1 MKKFKWSILLFI
13 ILALV
18 LSTGVSY
25 LALNQN
31 VKKANEN
38 TTQKMTVALVNED
51 QGTVFEGNK
60 IAFGDQFVK
69 NVNKNTKQEWYVV
82 SRGVAESGLKNNN
95 YNMMIVIPND
105 FSRKAVAIDSELP
118 EKLTLNYKVNAT
130 GNKDL
135 KAEAENT
142 ASAIL
147 EDFNK
152 QIIDVYFASVIGKLQ
167 GAQDNIG
174 KIIEKGT
181 NQTTMYK
188 KDVHSPLA
196 NYTNQFKTVQD
207 YTGISVNSFKGFQ
220 DVLKGFGQALDEGN
234 KSNNTYLEGFNN
246 FQKIQTDNN
255 LLANNFTNQFNQ
267 YMSDM
272 NSGDVLKQLSALE
285 SANKIIANQFTLSE
299 KDPNILA
306 DASTIQKY
314 LTDVKKQVSEYDT
327 ELAGKLES
335 DIQETVIKK
344 LKQSMSND
352 GKQEIFIN
360 TLMKQPDVR
369 IKKQI
374 ENLIAKLPSLNME
387 EIGQSDLP
395 DTTKLQL
402 QNVIQFTKKYNKE
415 NNFYYD
421 PVNKISLGSAIKEVK
436 DKLYTEGI
444 TFSDT
449 AKVIKMESSQTLK
462 INIPEEFKLDGS
474 TEALHIDGVDRTSD
488 FLQSEAGEITIAPRN
503 EGDIKISLHVKLKD
517 PNINIDVFSPV
528 TWQWEL
534 SGTHKKETSSEKEEP
549 NKEDKGTQTE
559 NSKVENVVHKS
570 QYGIMP
576 LVHSAKNPIIK
587 KMENTTGKD
596 NGTGGSP
603 GGGTGTDNGTGGNPG
618 GGTGTDNGTGGN
630 PGGGTGTDNG
640 TGGNPGGG
648 TGTDNGTGG
657 NPGGGTG
664 TDNGTGGNP
673 GGGTGTDNG
682 TGGNPGGGTGTDN
695 GTGGNP
701 GGGTGTD
708 NGTGGNPGG
717 GTGTDNG
724 TGGNPGGGTGTDNGT
739 GGNPGGGT
747 GTDNGTGGNPGG
759 GTGTDNGTGGNPGG
773 ETGTDNGKVIEST
786 TNQVVHQ
793 KTEVLTKNI
802 SNVLIKEAVD
812 TVESY
817 QGLMSLYEMYY
828 GIDLRTKDVG
838 PKLEEGSLDAIATE
852 QSLYYVLNKQS
863 LIDLISNLVSASIT
877 SEVKQDMTGL
887 KQKID
892 SYQQLITS
900 ADQNSMLLAEK
911 LNETMQQATSMN
923 QNLGEY
929 VKGLAKWR
937 ESSLKLAEEQQ
948 VLTTNNAGEQTAV
961 LSLDSGI
968 KSLTMQTQSLVE
980 SSKHS
985 LATSD
990 DVYKTFDQINGQA
1003 KEIQDSGTTIVS
1015 KADSLLNDF
1024 TKKMEDDKAFSKN
1037 FTKILANSRIGDR
1050 QNEML
1055 YEFLSSP
1062 VQKQNDGV
1070 IVAGNAFTPY
1080 LIVLTCFIVAL
1091 FTAYAIANQEKKRTQ
1106 SDHFEERFS
1115 LIDMNVPT
1123 TVVAFGISIVEG
1135 ISIGVIS
1142 GRLLKFGQDQ
1152 SLLWIAF
1159 ITIIMMAFVLVSTY
1173 LLRQIKMVGM
1183 FILLVFLS
1191 MYLFLTEA
1199 VGSKVDQMSSV
1210 GKLRQF
1216 SPLQYIEGFLN
1227 DFISGKDTG
1236 KVIFI
1241 VLFVIAIIGLVSN
1254 LFVWHKKWEEKEV
1267 NDQTMEHSG

>member
-38 TTQKMTVALVNED
+38 TTPKMTVALVNED

-82 SRGVAESGLKNNN
+82 SRGVAENGLKNNN

-105 FSRKAVAIDSELP
+105 FSRKAVAIDSEIP

-142 ASAIL
+142 ASVIL

-152 QIIDVYFASVIGKLQ
+152 QIIDVYFASIIGKLQ

-174 KIIEKGT
+174 KIIEKG
-181 NQTTMYK
+181 NVQTTMYK
-188 KDVHSPLA
+188 KDIHSPLA

-207 YTGISVNSFKGFQ
+207 YTGVSVNSFKGFQ

-234 KSNNTYLEGFNN
+234 KSNSTYLDGFNN
-246 FQKIQTDNN
+246 FQKMQTDNN

-267 YMSDM
+267 YMNDM
-272 NSGDVLKQLSALE
+272 NTGDALKQLSALE
-285 SANKIIANQFTLSE
+285 SANKSISNQFTFSE
-299 KDPNILA
+299 KEPNILT
-306 DASTIQKY
+306 DAAAIQKY
-314 LTDVKKQVSEYDT
+314 LADVKKQVSEYDT

-360 TLMKQPDVR
+360 TLMKQPDAR

-395 DTTKLQL
+395 DATKLQL

-421 PVNKISLGSAIKEVK
+421 PVNKISLGNAIKEVK
-436 DKLYTEGI
+436 DRLYTEGI

-449 AKVIKMESSQTLK
+449 AKVIKMESPQILK
-462 INIPEEFKLDGS
+462 IKIPEEFKLDGS
-474 TEALHIDGVDRTSD
+474 TEALYIDDVDRTSD

-503 EGDIKISLHVKLKD
+503 EGDIKIDLHVKLKD

-528 TWQWEL
+528 MWQWEL
-534 SGTHKKETSSEKEEP
+534 SGTHTKETSPEKEKP

-596 NGTGGSP
+596 NGTGG
-603 GGGTGTDNGTGGNPG
+603 NPG
-618 GGTGTDNGTGGN
+618 GGTGK
-630 PGGGTGTDNG
+630 
-640 TGGNPGGG
+640 
-648 TGTDNGTGG
+648 
-657 NPGGGTG
+657 
-664 TDNGTGGNP
+664 
-673 GGGTGTDNG
+673 
-682 TGGNPGGGTGTDN
+682 
-695 GTGGNP
+695 
-701 GGGTGTD
+701 
-708 NGTGGNPGG
+708 
-717 GTGTDNG
+717 DNG

-773 ETGTDNGKVIEST
+773 ETGTDNGKVTEST

-793 KTEVLTKNI
+793 KAEVLTKNI
-802 SNVLIKEAVD
+802 SSVLIKEAVD

-838 PKLEEGSLDAIATE
+838 PKLEEGSLDAIATD

-863 LIDLISNLVSASIT
+863 LIDLISNLVSSSIT
-877 SEVKQDMTGL
+877 TEIKQDMSGL
-887 KQKID
+887 KQKIN
-892 SYQQLITS
+892 SYQQSITS

-911 LNETMQQATSMN
+911 LNGTTQQATSMN
-923 QNLGEY
+923 ENLGEY

-937 ESSLKLAEEQQ
+937 ENSLKLVEEQQ
-948 VLTTNNAGEQTAV
+948 VLTTNHAGEQTAI

-968 KSLTMQTQSLVE
+968 KSLMMQSQSLVE

-1015 KADSLLNDF
+1015 KADLLLNDF
-1024 TKKMEDDKAFSKN
+1024 TKKMEDDKSFSKN

-1055 YEFLSSP
+1055 YDFLASP

-1091 FTAYAIANQEKKRTQ
+1091 FTAYAIANQEKKRMQ
-1106 SDHFEERFS
+1106 SDHFEEKFS

-1135 ISIGVIS
+1135 ISIGIIS

-1159 ITIIMMAFVLVSTY
+1159 ITFIMMAFVLVSTY

-1210 GKLRQF
+1210 GKIRQF
-1216 SPLQYIEGFLN
+1216 SPLQYIESFLN

-1236 KVIFI
+1236 KVIFV

>member
-38 TTQKMTVALVNED
+38 TTPKMTVALVNED

-82 SRGVAESGLKNNN
+82 SRGVAENGLKNNN

-105 FSRKAVAIDSELP
+105 FSRKAVAIDSEIP

-142 ASAIL
+142 ASVIL

-152 QIIDVYFASVIGKLQ
+152 QIIDVYFASIIGKLQ

-174 KIIEKGT
+174 KIIEKG
-181 NQTTMYK
+181 NVQTTMYK
-188 KDVHSPLA
+188 KDIHSPLA

-207 YTGISVNSFKGFQ
+207 YTGVSVNSFKGFQ

-234 KSNNTYLEGFNN
+234 KSNSTYLDGFNN
-246 FQKIQTDNN
+246 FQKMQTDNN

-267 YMSDM
+267 YMNDM
-272 NSGDVLKQLSALE
+272 NTGDALKQLSALE
-285 SANKIIANQFTLSE
+285 SANKSISNQFTFSE
-299 KDPNILA
+299 KEPNILT
-306 DASTIQKY
+306 DAAAIQKY
-314 LTDVKKQVSEYDT
+314 LADVKKQVSEYDT

-360 TLMKQPDVR
+360 TLMKQPDAR

-395 DTTKLQL
+395 DATKLQL

-421 PVNKISLGSAIKEVK
+421 PVNKISLGNAIKEVK
-436 DKLYTEGI
+436 DRLYTEGI

-449 AKVIKMESSQTLK
+449 AKVIKMESPQILK
-462 INIPEEFKLDGS
+462 IKIPEEFKLDGS
-474 TEALHIDGVDRTSD
+474 TEALYIDDVDRTSD

-503 EGDIKISLHVKLKD
+503 EGDIKIDLHVKLKD

-528 TWQWEL
+528 MWQWEL
-534 SGTHKKETSSEKEEP
+534 SGTHTKETSPEKEKP

-596 NGTGGSP
+596 NGTGG
-603 GGGTGTDNGTGGNPG
+603 NPG
-618 GGTGTDNGTGGN
+618 GGTGK
-630 PGGGTGTDNG
+630 
-640 TGGNPGGG
+640 
-648 TGTDNGTGG
+648 
-657 NPGGGTG
+657 
-664 TDNGTGGNP
+664 
-673 GGGTGTDNG
+673 
-682 TGGNPGGGTGTDN
+682 
-695 GTGGNP
+695 
-701 GGGTGTD
+701 
-708 NGTGGNPGG
+708 
-717 GTGTDNG
+717 
-724 TGGNPGGGTGTDNGT
+724 DNGT

-773 ETGTDNGKVIEST
+773 ETGTDNGKVTEST

-793 KTEVLTKNI
+793 KAEVLTKNI
-802 SNVLIKEAVD
+802 SSVLIKEAVD

-838 PKLEEGSLDAIATE
+838 PKLEEGSLDAIATD

-863 LIDLISNLVSASIT
+863 LIDLISNLVSSSIT
-877 SEVKQDMTGL
+877 TEIKQDMSGL
-887 KQKID
+887 KQKIN
-892 SYQQLITS
+892 SYQQSITS

-911 LNETMQQATSMN
+911 LNGTTQQATSMN
-923 QNLGEY
+923 ENLGEY

-937 ESSLKLAEEQQ
+937 ENSLKLVEEQQ
-948 VLTTNNAGEQTAV
+948 VLTTNHAGEQTAI

-968 KSLTMQTQSLVE
+968 KSLMMQSQSLVE

-1015 KADSLLNDF
+1015 KADLLLNDF
-1024 TKKMEDDKAFSKN
+1024 TKKMEDDKSFSKN

-1055 YEFLSSP
+1055 YDFLASP

-1091 FTAYAIANQEKKRTQ
+1091 FTAYAIANQEKKRMQ
-1106 SDHFEERFS
+1106 SDHFEEKFS

-1135 ISIGVIS
+1135 ISIGIIS

-1159 ITIIMMAFVLVSTY
+1159 ITFIMMAFVLVSTY

-1210 GKLRQF
+1210 GKIRQF
-1216 SPLQYIEGFLN
+1216 SPLQYIESFLN

-1236 KVIFI
+1236 KVIFV

>member
-38 TTQKMTVALVNED
+38 TTPKMTVALVNED

-82 SRGVAESGLKNNN
+82 SRGVAENGLKNNN

-105 FSRKAVAIDSELP
+105 FSRKAVAIDSEIP

-142 ASAIL
+142 ASVIL

-152 QIIDVYFASVIGKLQ
+152 QIIDVYFASIIGKLQ

-174 KIIEKGT
+174 KIIEKG
-181 NQTTMYK
+181 NVQTTMYK
-188 KDVHSPLA
+188 KDIHSPLA

-207 YTGISVNSFKGFQ
+207 YTGVSVNSFKGFQ

-234 KSNNTYLEGFNN
+234 KSNSTYLDGFNN
-246 FQKIQTDNN
+246 FQKMQTDNN

-267 YMSDM
+267 YMNDM
-272 NSGDVLKQLSALE
+272 NTGDALKQLSALE
-285 SANKIIANQFTLSE
+285 SANKSISNQFTFSE
-299 KDPNILA
+299 KEPNILT
-306 DASTIQKY
+306 DASAVQKY
-314 LTDVKKQVSEYDT
+314 LADVKKQVSEYDT

-360 TLMKQPDVR
+360 TLMKQPDAR

-395 DTTKLQL
+395 DATKLQL

-421 PVNKISLGSAIKEVK
+421 PVNKISLGNAIKEVK
-436 DKLYTEGI
+436 DRLYTERI

-449 AKVIKMESSQTLK
+449 AKVIKMESPQILK
-462 INIPEEFKLDGS
+462 IKIPEEFKLDGS
-474 TEALHIDGVDRTSD
+474 TEALYIDDVDRTSD

-503 EGDIKISLHVKLKD
+503 EGDIKIDLHVKLKD

-528 TWQWEL
+528 MWQWEL
-534 SGTHKKETSSEKEEP
+534 SGTHTKETSPEKEEPNKEEP

-576 LVHSAKNPIIK
+576 LVHNAKKPIIK
-587 KMENTTGKD
+587 KMENTTG
-596 NGTGGSP
+596 NNEGSQ

-664 TDNGTGGNP
+664 TDNG
-673 GGGTGTDNG
+673 
-682 TGGNPGGGTGTDN
+682 
-695 GTGGNP
+695 
-701 GGGTGTD
+701 
-708 NGTGGNPGG
+708 
-717 GTGTDNG
+717 
-724 TGGNPGGGTGTDNGT
+724 
-739 GGNPGGGT
+739 
-747 GTDNGTGGNPGG
+747 
-759 GTGTDNGTGGNPGG
+759 
-773 ETGTDNGKVIEST
+773 KVIEST
-786 TNQVVHQ
+786 TNQVIHQ
-793 KTEVLTKNI
+793 KTEKIPDIT
-802 SNVLIKEAVD
+802 SSVLIKEAVD

-838 PKLEEGSLDAIATE
+838 PKLEEGSLDAIATD

-863 LIDLISNLVSASIT
+863 LIDLISNLVSSSIT
-877 SEVKQDMTGL
+877 TEIKQDMSGL
-887 KQKID
+887 KQKIN
-892 SYQQLITS
+892 SYQQSITS

-911 LNETMQQATSMN
+911 LNGTTQQATSMN
-923 QNLGEY
+923 ENLGEY

-937 ESSLKLAEEQQ
+937 ENSLKLVEEQQ
-948 VLTTNNAGEQTAV
+948 VVTTNHAGEQTAV

-968 KSLTMQTQSLVE
+968 KSLMMQSQSLVE

-1015 KADSLLNDF
+1015 KADLLLNDF
-1024 TKKMEDDKAFSKN
+1024 TKKMEDDKSFSKN

-1055 YEFLSSP
+1055 YDFLASP

-1091 FTAYAIANQEKKRTQ
+1091 FTAYAIANQEKKRMQ
-1106 SDHFEERFS
+1106 SDHFEEKFS

-1135 ISIGVIS
+1135 ISIGIIS

-1159 ITIIMMAFVLVSTY
+1159 ITFIMMAFVLVSTY

-1199 VGSKVDQMSSV
+1199 VGSKVDQMSSF
-1210 GKLRQF
+1210 GKIRQF
-1216 SPLQYIEGFLN
+1216 SPLQYIESFLN

-1236 KVIFI
+1236 KVIFV

>member
-576 LVHSAKNPIIK
+576 LVHNAKTPIIK

-603 GGGTGTDNGTGGNPG
+603 GGGTGTEDETGGE
-618 GGTGTDNGTGGN
+618 TGG
-630 PGGGTGTDNG
+630 
-640 TGGNPGGG
+640 
-648 TGTDNGTGG
+648 
-657 NPGGGTG
+657 
-664 TDNGTGGNP
+664 
-673 GGGTGTDNG
+673 
-682 TGGNPGGGTGTDN
+682 
-695 GTGGNP
+695 
-701 GGGTGTD
+701 
-708 NGTGGNPGG
+708 
-717 GTGTDNG
+717 
-724 TGGNPGGGTGTDNGT
+724 
-739 GGNPGGGT
+739 
-747 GTDNGTGGNPGG
+747 DNGTGGNPGG

-877 SEVKQDMTGL
+877 SEIKQDMTGL

-1091 FTAYAIANQEKKRTQ
+1091 FTAYAIANQEKKRAQ

-1123 TVVAFGISIVEG
+1123 TVVVFGISIVEG

-1142 GRLLKFGQDQ
+1142 GRLLKFSQDQ

>member
-38 TTQKMTVALVNED
+38 STPKMTVALVNED

-82 SRGVAESGLKNNN
+82 SRGVAENGLKNNN

-142 ASAIL
+142 ASTIL

-152 QIIDVYFASVIGKLQ
+152 QIIDVYFASIVGKLQ

-174 KIIEKGT
+174 KIIEKG
-181 NQTTMYK
+181 NVQTTMYK

-207 YTGISVNSFKGFQ
+207 YTGVSVTSFKGFQ
-220 DVLKGFGQALDEGN
+220 DVLKGFGLALDEGN
-234 KSNNTYLEGFNN
+234 KSNNTYLDGFNN
-246 FQKIQTDNN
+246 FQKMQTDNN

-272 NSGDVLKQLSALE
+272 NTGDVLKQLSALE
-285 SANKIIANQFTLSE
+285 SANKVITNQFTLSE
-299 KDPNILA
+299 KEPNILA
-306 DASTIQKY
+306 DASAIQKY

-335 DIQETVIKK
+335 DIQGTIIKK

-374 ENLIAKLPSLNME
+374 ESLIAKLPSLNME
-387 EIGQSDLP
+387 EIVQSELP
-395 DTTKLQL
+395 DATKLQL
-402 QNVIQFTKKYNKE
+402 QNVIQFTNKYNKE

-421 PVNKISLGSAIKEVK
+421 PVNKISLGNAIKEVK
-436 DKLYTEGI
+436 DRLYKEGI

-449 AKVIKMESSQTLK
+449 ANVIKMESSQTLK
-462 INIPEEFKLDGS
+462 INIPEEFELYGN
-474 TEALHIDGVDRTSD
+474 TEALHIDDVDRTSD
-488 FLQSEAGEITIAPRN
+488 FLQSEAGEITIPPRN
-503 EGDIKISLHVKLKD
+503 EGDIKINLHVKLKNT
-517 PNINIDVFSPV
+517 NINIDVFSPV
-528 TWQWEL
+528 MWDWKL
-534 SGTHKKETSSEKEEP
+534 SGNHKKETSSEKEEP

-576 LVHSAKNPIIK
+576 LVHNAKKPIIK
-587 KMENTTGKD
+587 KMENTTG
-596 NGTGGSP
+596 NNGGSQE
-603 GGGTGTDNGTGGNPG
+603 GGSGIGNGENQEGGTGTGNGGSPNPGTGNGGNPNP
-618 GGTGTDNGTGGN
+618 GTGNGGN
-630 PGGGTGTDNG
+630 PNPGTGN
-640 TGGNPGGG
+640 GGNPNPG
-648 TGTDNGTGG
+648 TGNGG
-657 NPGGGTG
+657 NPDPGTG
-664 TDNGTGGNP
+664 NGGNP
-673 GGGTGTDNG
+673 DPGTGN
-682 TGGNPGGGTGTDN
+682 GGNPDPGTGN
-695 GTGGNP
+695 GGNP
-701 GGGTGTD
+701 NPGTGNEGNPD
-708 NGTGGNPGG
+708 PGTGNGGNPDP
-717 GTGTDNG
+717 GTGN
-724 TGGNPGGGTGTDNGT
+724 GGNPDPGTGN
-739 GGNPGGGT
+739 GGNQ
-747 GTDNGTGGNPGG
+747 NQGGNS
-759 GTGTDNGTGGNPGG
+759 TT
-773 ETGTDNGKVIEST
+773 IEST

-793 KTEVLTKNI
+793 KSEELTKNI
-802 SNVLIKEAVD
+802 SSVLIKEAVD

-817 QGLMSLYEMYY
+817 QGLISLYEMYY

-863 LIDLISNLVSASIT
+863 LIDLISNLVSSSIT
-877 SEVKQDMTGL
+877 TEVKQDMTGL

-892 SYQQLITS
+892 SYQQFITS

-911 LNETMQQATSMN
+911 LNVTTQQATSMN
-923 QNLGEY
+923 ENLGEY
-929 VKGLAKWR
+929 LKGLAKWR
-937 ESSLKLAEEQQ
+937 ESSLKLVEEQQ
-948 VLTTNNAGEQTAV
+948 VLTTNNTGEQTAV

-968 KSLTMQTQSLVE
+968 KSLMMQSQSLVE

-985 LATSD
+985 LTTSD

-1024 TKKMEDDKAFSKN
+1024 TKKMDDDKSFSKN

-1055 YEFLSSP
+1055 YQFLSSP

-1106 SDHFEERFS
+1106 SDHFEEKFS

-1135 ISIGVIS
+1135 ISIGIIS
-1142 GRLLKFGQDQ
+1142 GRLLQFGQDQ

>member
-38 TTQKMTVALVNED
+38 TTPKMTVALVNED

-82 SRGVAESGLKNNN
+82 SRGVAENGLKNNN

-105 FSRKAVAIDSELP
+105 FSRKAVAIDSEIP

-142 ASAIL
+142 ASVIL

-152 QIIDVYFASVIGKLQ
+152 QIIDVYFASIIGKLQ

-174 KIIEKGT
+174 KIIEKG
-181 NQTTMYK
+181 NVQTTMYK
-188 KDVHSPLA
+188 KDIHSPLA

-207 YTGISVNSFKGFQ
+207 YTGVSVNSFKGFQ

-234 KSNNTYLEGFNN
+234 KSNSTYLDGFNN
-246 FQKIQTDNN
+246 FQKMQTDNN

-267 YMSDM
+267 YMNDM
-272 NSGDVLKQLSALE
+272 NTGDALKQLSALE
-285 SANKIIANQFTLSE
+285 SANKIISNQFTFSE
-299 KDPNILA
+299 KEPNILT
-306 DASTIQKY
+306 DAAAIQKY
-314 LTDVKKQVSEYDT
+314 LADVKKQVSEYDT

-360 TLMKQPDVR
+360 TLMKQPDAR

-402 QNVIQFTKKYNKE
+402 QNVIQFTQKYNKE

-421 PVNKISLGSAIKEVK
+421 PVNKISLGNAIKEVK
-436 DKLYTEGI
+436 DRLYTEGI

-449 AKVIKMESSQTLK
+449 AKVIKMESPQILK
-462 INIPEEFKLDGS
+462 IKIPEEFKLDGS
-474 TEALHIDGVDRTSD
+474 TGFLHIDDVDRTSD

-503 EGDIKISLHVKLKD
+503 EGDIKISLDVKLKD

-534 SGTHKKETSSEKEEP
+534 SGTHKKETSPEKEEP

-596 NGTGGSP
+596 NGTGG
-603 GGGTGTDNGTGGNPG
+603 NPG

-630 PGGGTGTDNG
+630 PGGGTGKDNG
-640 TGGNPGGG
+640 TGGNS
-648 TGTDNGTGG
+648 
-657 NPGGGTG
+657 
-664 TDNGTGGNP
+664 
-673 GGGTGTDNG
+673 
-682 TGGNPGGGTGTDN
+682 
-695 GTGGNP
+695 
-701 GGGTGTD
+701 
-708 NGTGGNPGG
+708 
-717 GTGTDNG
+717 
-724 TGGNPGGGTGTDNGT
+724 GGGTGTDNGT

-773 ETGTDNGKVIEST
+773 ETGTDNGTGGNPGGETGTDNGKVTEST

-793 KTEVLTKNI
+793 KAEVLTKNI
-802 SNVLIKEAVD
+802 SSVLIKEAVD

-838 PKLEEGSLDAIATE
+838 PKLEEGSLDAIATD

-863 LIDLISNLVSASIT
+863 LIDLISNLVSSSIT
-877 SEVKQDMTGL
+877 TEIKQDMSGL
-887 KQKID
+887 KQKIN
-892 SYQQLITS
+892 SYQQSITS

-911 LNETMQQATSMN
+911 LNGTTQQATSMN
-923 QNLGEY
+923 ENLGEY

-937 ESSLKLAEEQQ
+937 ENSLKLVEEQQ
-948 VLTTNNAGEQTAV
+948 VLTTNHAGEQTAI

-968 KSLTMQTQSLVE
+968 KSLMMQSQSLVE

-1015 KADSLLNDF
+1015 KADLLLNDF
-1024 TKKMEDDKAFSKN
+1024 TKKMEDDKSFSKN

-1055 YEFLSSP
+1055 YDFLASP

-1091 FTAYAIANQEKKRTQ
+1091 FTAYAIANQEKKRMQ
-1106 SDHFEERFS
+1106 SDHFEEKFS

-1135 ISIGVIS
+1135 ISIGIIS

-1159 ITIIMMAFVLVSTY
+1159 ITFIMMAFVLVSTY

-1210 GKLRQF
+1210 GKIRQF
-1216 SPLQYIEGFLN
+1216 SPLQYIENFLN

-1236 KVIFI
+1236 KVIFV

>member
-1 MKKFKWSILLFI
+1 MFI

-38 TTQKMTVALVNED
+38 TTPKMTVALVNED

-82 SRGVAESGLKNNN
+82 SRGVAENGLKNNN

-105 FSRKAVAIDSELP
+105 FSRKAVAIDSEIP

-142 ASAIL
+142 ASVIL

-152 QIIDVYFASVIGKLQ
+152 QIIDVYFASIIGKLQ

-174 KIIEKGT
+174 KIIEKG
-181 NQTTMYK
+181 NVQTTMYK
-188 KDVHSPLA
+188 KDIHSPLA

-207 YTGISVNSFKGFQ
+207 YTGVSVNSFKGFQ

-234 KSNNTYLEGFNN
+234 KSNSTYLDGFNN
-246 FQKIQTDNN
+246 FQKMQTDNN

-267 YMSDM
+267 YMNDM
-272 NSGDVLKQLSALE
+272 NTGDALKQLSALE
-285 SANKIIANQFTLSE
+285 SANKIISNQFTFSE
-299 KDPNILA
+299 KEPNILT
-306 DASTIQKY
+306 DAAAIQKY
-314 LTDVKKQVSEYDT
+314 LADVKKQVSEYDT

-360 TLMKQPDVR
+360 TLMKQPDAR

-395 DTTKLQL
+395 DATKLQL

-421 PVNKISLGSAIKEVK
+421 PVNKISLGNAIKEVK
-436 DKLYTEGI
+436 DRLYTERI

-449 AKVIKMESSQTLK
+449 AKVIKMESPQILK
-462 INIPEEFKLDGS
+462 ISIPEEFKLDGS
-474 TEALHIDGVDRTSD
+474 TEALYIDDVDRTSD

-503 EGDIKISLHVKLKD
+503 EGDIKIRLHVKLKD

-534 SGTHKKETSSEKEEP
+534 SGTHKKETSPEKEEP

-576 LVHSAKNPIIK
+576 LVHNAKTPIIK
-587 KMENTTGKD
+587 KMENTTG
-596 NGTGGSP
+596 NNEGSQ
-603 GGGTGTDNGTGGNPG
+603 GGGTGK
-618 GGTGTDNGTGGN
+618 
-630 PGGGTGTDNG
+630 
-640 TGGNPGGG
+640 
-648 TGTDNGTGG
+648 
-657 NPGGGTG
+657 
-664 TDNGTGGNP
+664 
-673 GGGTGTDNG
+673 
-682 TGGNPGGGTGTDN
+682 
-695 GTGGNP
+695 
-701 GGGTGTD
+701 D

-773 ETGTDNGKVIEST
+773 ETGIDNGKVIEST
-786 TNQVVHQ
+786 TNQVIHQ
-793 KTEVLTKNI
+793 KTEKITDI
-802 SNVLIKEAVD
+802 TSSVLIKEAVD

-838 PKLEEGSLDAIATE
+838 PKLEEGSLDAIATD

-863 LIDLISNLVSASIT
+863 LIDLISNLVSSSIT
-877 SEVKQDMTGL
+877 TEIKQDMSGL
-887 KQKID
+887 KQKIN
-892 SYQQLITS
+892 SYQQSITS

-911 LNETMQQATSMN
+911 LNGTTQQATSMN
-923 QNLGEY
+923 ENLGEY

-937 ESSLKLAEEQQ
+937 ENSLKLVEEQQ
-948 VLTTNNAGEQTAV
+948 VLTTNHAGEQTAV

-968 KSLTMQTQSLVE
+968 KSLMMQSQSLVE

-1015 KADSLLNDF
+1015 KADLLLNDF
-1024 TKKMEDDKAFSKN
+1024 TKKMEDDKSFSKN

-1055 YEFLSSP
+1055 YDFLASP

-1091 FTAYAIANQEKKRTQ
+1091 FTAYAIANQEKKRMQ
-1106 SDHFEERFS
+1106 SDHFEEKFS

-1135 ISIGVIS
+1135 ISIGIIS

-1159 ITIIMMAFVLVSTY
+1159 ITFIMMAFVLVSTY

-1210 GKLRQF
+1210 GKIRQF
-1216 SPLQYIEGFLN
+1216 SPLQYIESFLN

-1236 KVIFI
+1236 KVIFV

>member
-38 TTQKMTVALVNED
+38 TTPKMTVALVNED

-82 SRGVAESGLKNNN
+82 SRGVAENGLKNNN

-105 FSRKAVAIDSELP
+105 FSRKAVAIDSEIP

-142 ASAIL
+142 ASVIL

-152 QIIDVYFASVIGKLQ
+152 QIIDVYFASIIGKLQ

-174 KIIEKGT
+174 KIIEKG
-181 NQTTMYK
+181 NVQTTMYK
-188 KDVHSPLA
+188 KDIHSPLA

-207 YTGISVNSFKGFQ
+207 YTGVSVNSFKGFQ

-234 KSNNTYLEGFNN
+234 KSNSTYLDGFNN
-246 FQKIQTDNN
+246 FQKMQTDNN
-255 LLANNFTNQFNQ
+255 LLANNFINQFNQ
-267 YMSDM
+267 YMNDM
-272 NSGDVLKQLSALE
+272 NTGDALKQLSALE
-285 SANKIIANQFTLSE
+285 SANKIISNQFTFSE
-299 KDPNILA
+299 KEPNILT
-306 DASTIQKY
+306 DAAAIQKY
-314 LTDVKKQVSEYDT
+314 LADVKKQVSEYDT

-360 TLMKQPDVR
+360 TLMKQPDAR

-395 DTTKLQL
+395 DATKLQL

-421 PVNKISLGSAIKEVK
+421 PVNKISLGNAIKEVK
-436 DKLYTEGI
+436 DRLYTEGI

-449 AKVIKMESSQTLK
+449 AKVIKMESPQILK
-462 INIPEEFKLDGS
+462 IKIPEEFKLDGS
-474 TEALHIDGVDRTSD
+474 TEALYIDDVDRTSD

-503 EGDIKISLHVKLKD
+503 EGDIKIDLHVKLKD

-528 TWQWEL
+528 MWQWEL
-534 SGTHKKETSSEKEEP
+534 SGTHKKETSPEKEKP

-596 NGTGGSP
+596 NGTGG
-603 GGGTGTDNGTGGNPG
+603 
-618 GGTGTDNGTGGN
+618 
-630 PGGGTGTDNG
+630 
-640 TGGNPGGG
+640 
-648 TGTDNGTGG
+648 
-657 NPGGGTG
+657 
-664 TDNGTGGNP
+664 
-673 GGGTGTDNG
+673 
-682 TGGNPGGGTGTDN
+682 
-695 GTGGNP
+695 
-701 GGGTGTD
+701 
-708 NGTGGNPGG
+708 
-717 GTGTDNG
+717 
-724 TGGNPGGGTGTDNGT
+724 
-739 GGNPGGGT
+739 
-747 GTDNGTGGNPGG
+747 NPGG

-773 ETGTDNGKVIEST
+773 ETGTDNGKVTEST

-793 KTEVLTKNI
+793 KAEVLTKNI
-802 SNVLIKEAVD
+802 SSVLIKEAVD

-838 PKLEEGSLDAIATE
+838 PKLEEGSLDAIATD

-863 LIDLISNLVSASIT
+863 LIDLISNLVSSSIT
-877 SEVKQDMTGL
+877 TEIKQDMSGL
-887 KQKID
+887 KQKIN
-892 SYQQLITS
+892 SYQQSITS

-911 LNETMQQATSMN
+911 LNGTTQQATSMN
-923 QNLGEY
+923 ENLGEY
-929 VKGLAKWR
+929 LKGLAKWR
-937 ESSLKLAEEQQ
+937 ENSLKLVEEQQ
-948 VLTTNNAGEQTAV
+948 VLTTNHAGEQTAI

-968 KSLTMQTQSLVE
+968 KSLMMQSQSLVE

-1015 KADSLLNDF
+1015 KADLLLNDF
-1024 TKKMEDDKAFSKN
+1024 TKKMEDDKSFSKN

-1055 YEFLSSP
+1055 YDFLASP

-1070 IVAGNAFTPY
+1070 IAAGNAFTPY

-1091 FTAYAIANQEKKRTQ
+1091 FTAYAIANQEKKRMQ
-1106 SDHFEERFS
+1106 SDHFEEKFS

-1135 ISIGVIS
+1135 ISIGIIS

-1159 ITIIMMAFVLVSTY
+1159 ITFIMMAFVLVSTY

-1210 GKLRQF
+1210 GKIRQF
-1216 SPLQYIEGFLN
+1216 SPLQYIESFLN

-1236 KVIFI
+1236 KVIFV

>member
-38 TTQKMTVALVNED
+38 TTPKMTVALVNED

-82 SRGVAESGLKNNN
+82 SRGVAENGLKNNN

-105 FSRKAVAIDSELP
+105 FSRKAVAIDSEIP

-142 ASAIL
+142 ASVIL

-152 QIIDVYFASVIGKLQ
+152 QIIDVYFASIIGKLQ

-174 KIIEKGT
+174 KIIEKG
-181 NQTTMYK
+181 NVQTTMYK
-188 KDVHSPLA
+188 KDIHSPLA

-207 YTGISVNSFKGFQ
+207 YTGVSVNSFKGFQ

-234 KSNNTYLEGFNN
+234 KSNSTYLDGFNN
-246 FQKIQTDNN
+246 FQKMQTDNN

-267 YMSDM
+267 YMNDM
-272 NSGDVLKQLSALE
+272 NTGDALKQLSALE
-285 SANKIIANQFTLSE
+285 SANKIISNQFTFSE
-299 KDPNILA
+299 KEPNILT
-306 DASTIQKY
+306 DAAAIQKY
-314 LTDVKKQVSEYDT
+314 LADVKKQVSEYDT

-360 TLMKQPDVR
+360 TLMKQPDAR

-395 DTTKLQL
+395 DATKLQL

-421 PVNKISLGSAIKEVK
+421 PVNKISLGNAIKEVK
-436 DKLYTEGI
+436 DRLYTEGI

-449 AKVIKMESSQTLK
+449 AKVIKMESPQILK
-462 INIPEEFKLDGS
+462 IKIPEEFKLDGS
-474 TEALHIDGVDRTSD
+474 TGFLHIDGEDRTSD

-503 EGDIKISLHVKLKD
+503 EGDIKIDLHVKLKD

-528 TWQWEL
+528 MWQWEL
-534 SGTHKKETSSEKEEP
+534 SGTHKKETSPEKEKP

-596 NGTGGSP
+596 NGTGG
-603 GGGTGTDNGTGGNPG
+603 
-618 GGTGTDNGTGGN
+618 
-630 PGGGTGTDNG
+630 
-640 TGGNPGGG
+640 
-648 TGTDNGTGG
+648 
-657 NPGGGTG
+657 
-664 TDNGTGGNP
+664 
-673 GGGTGTDNG
+673 
-682 TGGNPGGGTGTDN
+682 
-695 GTGGNP
+695 
-701 GGGTGTD
+701 
-708 NGTGGNPGG
+708 
-717 GTGTDNG
+717 
-724 TGGNPGGGTGTDNGT
+724 
-739 GGNPGGGT
+739 
-747 GTDNGTGGNPGG
+747 NPGG

-773 ETGTDNGKVIEST
+773 ETGTDNGKVTEST

-793 KTEVLTKNI
+793 KAEVLTKNI
-802 SNVLIKEAVD
+802 SSVLIKEAVD

-838 PKLEEGSLDAIATE
+838 PKLEEGSLDAIATD

-863 LIDLISNLVSASIT
+863 LIDLISNLVSSSIT
-877 SEVKQDMTGL
+877 TEIKQDMSGL
-887 KQKID
+887 KQKIN
-892 SYQQLITS
+892 SYQQSITS

-911 LNETMQQATSMN
+911 LNGTTQQATSMN
-923 QNLGEY
+923 ENLGEY
-929 VKGLAKWR
+929 LKGLAKWR
-937 ESSLKLAEEQQ
+937 ENSLKLVEEQQ
-948 VLTTNNAGEQTAV
+948 VLTTNHAGEQTAI

-968 KSLTMQTQSLVE
+968 KSLMMQSQSLVE

-1015 KADSLLNDF
+1015 KADLLLNDF
-1024 TKKMEDDKAFSKN
+1024 TKKMEDDKSFSKN

-1055 YEFLSSP
+1055 YDFLASP

-1091 FTAYAIANQEKKRTQ
+1091 FTAYAIANQEKKRMQ
-1106 SDHFEERFS
+1106 SDHFEEKFS

-1135 ISIGVIS
+1135 ISIGIIS

-1159 ITIIMMAFVLVSTY
+1159 ITFIMMAFVLVSTY

-1210 GKLRQF
+1210 GKIRQF
-1216 SPLQYIEGFLN
+1216 SPLQYIESFLN

-1236 KVIFI
+1236 KVIFV

>member
-38 TTQKMTVALVNED
+38 STPKMTVALVNED

-82 SRGVAESGLKNNN
+82 SRGVAENGLKNNN

-142 ASAIL
+142 ASMIL

-152 QIIDVYFASVIGKLQ
+152 QIIDVYFASIIGKLQ

-174 KIIEKGT
+174 KIIEKGSTQT
-181 NQTTMYK
+181 NMYK

-220 DVLKGFGQALDEGN
+220 DVLKGFGQTLDEGN

-246 FQKIQTDNN
+246 FQKIQSDNN
-255 LLANNFTNQFNQ
+255 LLANNFSSQFNQ
-267 YMSDM
+267 FMSEM
-272 NSGDVLKQLSALE
+272 SAGDALKQLSTLE

-299 KDPNILA
+299 KEPNILA
-306 DASTIQKY
+306 DASAIQKY

-335 DIQETVIKK
+335 DIQSTINKRLQK
-344 LKQSMSND
+344 SLSND
-352 GKQEIFIN
+352 GQQEVVIN
-360 TLMKQPDVR
+360 TLMRQPDVR
-369 IKKQI
+369 IKQQI
-374 ENLIAKLPSLNME
+374 ENLITKLPSLNME
-387 EIGQSDLP
+387 EIVQSDLP
-395 DTTKLQL
+395 DETKLQL
-402 QNVIQFTKKYNKE
+402 KNVIQFTNKYNKE
-415 NNFYYD
+415 NNFNYD
-421 PVNKISLGSAIKEVK
+421 SVNKISLGNSIKEVK
-436 DKLYTEGI
+436 NSLSKDGI
-444 TFSDT
+444 IFSDT
-449 AKVIKMESSQTLK
+449 AKVIKMDSSQTM
-462 INIPEEFKLDGS
+462 NISIPSGFELYGS
-474 TEALHIDGVDRTSD
+474 TGSLFIDDVDRTSE
-488 FLQSEAGEITIAPRN
+488 FLQNGAVTIPARN
-503 EGDIKISLHVKLKD
+503 EGDLKINLHVKLID
-517 PNINIDVFSPV
+517 PSINIDVFSPV
-528 TWQWEL
+528 TWEWRLNGNYE
-534 SGTHKKETSSEKEEP
+534 KETSSGKEEP
-549 NKEDKGTQTE
+549 KKEEPKKENEGTQSE
-559 NSKVENVVHKS
+559 NSKVENVVNKT

-576 LVHSAKNPIIK
+576 LVHTAKKTIIQK
-587 KMENTTGKD
+587 TEQD
-596 NGTGGSP
+596 NNGNGGTP
-603 GGGTGTDNGTGGNPG
+603 EGGTGTDPGGNPG
-618 GGTGTDNGTGGN
+618 GGTGTDPGGN
-630 PGGGTGTDNG
+630 PGGGTGTDP
-640 TGGNPGGG
+640 GGNPGGG
-648 TGTDNGTGG
+648 TGTDPGG
-657 NPGGGTG
+657 NPGGNST
-664 TDNGTGGNP
+664 
-673 GGGTGTDNG
+673 
-682 TGGNPGGGTGTDN
+682 
-695 GTGGNP
+695 
-701 GGGTGTD
+701 
-708 NGTGGNPGG
+708 
-717 GTGTDNG
+717 
-724 TGGNPGGGTGTDNGT
+724 
-739 GGNPGGGT
+739 
-747 GTDNGTGGNPGG
+747 
-759 GTGTDNGTGGNPGG
+759 
-773 ETGTDNGKVIEST
+773 VIERT

-793 KTEVLTKNI
+793 KTEKLTTNT

-812 TVESY
+812 TVQSY
-817 QGLMSLYEMYY
+817 QGLLSLYQMYY

-838 PKLEEGSLDAIATE
+838 PKLEEGSLDAIATDH
-852 QSLYYVLNKQS
+852 SLYYLLNKQS
-863 LIDLISNLVSASIT
+863 LVDLISNLVSSNIT
-877 SEVKQDMTGL
+877 AEVKQDMTGL

-892 SYQQLITS
+892 SYQQLVS
-900 ADQNSMLLAEK
+900 NADQNSMLLAEK
-911 LNETMQQATSMN
+911 LNETSQQANSMN

-929 VKGLAKWR
+929 LKGLATWR
-937 ESSLKLAEEQQ
+937 ENSLKLVEGQQ
-948 VLTTNNAGEQTAV
+948 VLTTNNAGEQTAT

-968 KSLTMQTQSLVE
+968 KSLMMQSQSLVE

-985 LATSD
+985 LASSD

-1024 TKKMEDDKAFSKN
+1024 TKKMEDDKSFSKN
-1037 FTKILANSRIGDR
+1037 FTKILANSRIGER

-1055 YEFLSSP
+1055 YQFLSSP
-1062 VQKQNDGV
+1062 VQKQNEGV

-1080 LIVLTCFIVAL
+1080 LIVLACFIVSL

-1106 SDHFEERFS
+1106 TDHFEERFS

-1142 GRLLKFGQDQ
+1142 GRMLQFGQDQ

-1173 LLRQIKMVGM
+1173 LLRQMKMVGM

-1210 GKLRQF
+1210 GKIRQF

>member
-1 MKKFKWSILLFI
+1 MFI

-38 TTQKMTVALVNED
+38 TTPKMTVALVNED

-82 SRGVAESGLKNNN
+82 SRGVAENGLKNNN

-105 FSRKAVAIDSELP
+105 FSRKAVAIDSEIP

-142 ASAIL
+142 ASVIL

-152 QIIDVYFASVIGKLQ
+152 QIIDVYFASIIGKLQ

-174 KIIEKGT
+174 KIIEKG
-181 NQTTMYK
+181 NVQTTMYK
-188 KDVHSPLA
+188 KDIHSPLA

-207 YTGISVNSFKGFQ
+207 YTGVSVNSFKGFQ

-234 KSNNTYLEGFNN
+234 KSNSTYLDGFNN
-246 FQKIQTDNN
+246 FQKMQTDNN

-267 YMSDM
+267 YMNDM
-272 NSGDVLKQLSALE
+272 NTGDALKQLSALE
-285 SANKIIANQFTLSE
+285 SANKIISNQFTFSE
-299 KDPNILA
+299 KEPNILT
-306 DASTIQKY
+306 DAAAIQKY
-314 LTDVKKQVSEYDT
+314 LADVKKQVSEYDT

-360 TLMKQPDVR
+360 TLMKQPDAR

-421 PVNKISLGSAIKEVK
+421 PVNKISLGNAIKEVK
-436 DKLYTEGI
+436 DRLYTEGI

-449 AKVIKMESSQTLK
+449 AKVIKMESPQILK
-462 INIPEEFKLDGS
+462 IKIPEEFKLDGS
-474 TEALHIDGVDRTSD
+474 TGFLHIDGEDRTSD

-503 EGDIKISLHVKLKD
+503 EGDIKIDLHVKLKD

-528 TWQWEL
+528 MWQWEL
-534 SGTHKKETSSEKEEP
+534 SGTHKKETSPEKEKP

-576 LVHSAKNPIIK
+576 LVHNAKTPIIK
-587 KMENTTGKD
+587 KMENTTG
-596 NGTGGSP
+596 NNEGSQ
-603 GGGTGTDNGTGGNPG
+603 GGGTGK
-618 GGTGTDNGTGGN
+618 
-630 PGGGTGTDNG
+630 
-640 TGGNPGGG
+640 
-648 TGTDNGTGG
+648 
-657 NPGGGTG
+657 
-664 TDNGTGGNP
+664 
-673 GGGTGTDNG
+673 
-682 TGGNPGGGTGTDN
+682 
-695 GTGGNP
+695 
-701 GGGTGTD
+701 
-708 NGTGGNPGG
+708 
-717 GTGTDNG
+717 
-724 TGGNPGGGTGTDNGT
+724 DNGT

-773 ETGTDNGKVIEST
+773 ETGIDNGKVIEST
-786 TNQVVHQ
+786 TNQVIHQ
-793 KTEVLTKNI
+793 KTEKITDI
-802 SNVLIKEAVD
+802 TSSVLIKEAVD

-838 PKLEEGSLDAIATE
+838 PKLEEGSLDAIATD

-863 LIDLISNLVSASIT
+863 LIDLISNLVSSSIT
-877 SEVKQDMTGL
+877 TEIKQDMSGL
-887 KQKID
+887 KQKIN
-892 SYQQLITS
+892 SYQQSITS

-911 LNETMQQATSMN
+911 LNGTTQQATSMN
-923 QNLGEY
+923 ENLGEY

-937 ESSLKLAEEQQ
+937 ENSLKLVEEQQ
-948 VLTTNNAGEQTAV
+948 VLTTNHAGEQTAV

-968 KSLTMQTQSLVE
+968 KSLMMQSQSLVE

-1015 KADSLLNDF
+1015 KADLLLNDF
-1024 TKKMEDDKAFSKN
+1024 TKKMEDDKSFSKN

-1055 YEFLSSP
+1055 YDFLASP

-1091 FTAYAIANQEKKRTQ
+1091 FTAYAIANQEKKRMQ
-1106 SDHFEERFS
+1106 SDHFEEKFS

-1135 ISIGVIS
+1135 ISIGIIS

-1159 ITIIMMAFVLVSTY
+1159 ITFIMMAFVLVSTY

-1210 GKLRQF
+1210 GKIRQF
-1216 SPLQYIEGFLN
+1216 SPLQYIESFLN

-1236 KVIFI
+1236 KVIFV

>member
-38 TTQKMTVALVNED
+38 STPKMTVALVNED

-82 SRGVAESGLKNNN
+82 SRGVAENGLKNNN

-142 ASAIL
+142 ASMIL

-152 QIIDVYFASVIGKLQ
+152 QIIDVYFASIIGKLQ

-174 KIIEKGT
+174 KIIEKGNTQT
-181 NQTTMYK
+181 NIYK

-220 DVLKGFGQALDEGN
+220 DVLKGFGQTLDEGN

-246 FQKIQTDNN
+246 FQKMQSDNN
-255 LLANNFTNQFNQ
+255 LLANNFSSQFNQ
-267 YMSDM
+267 SMSEM
-272 NSGDVLKQLSALE
+272 GAGDALKQLSSLE
-285 SANKIIANQFTLSE
+285 SANKIIANQFMLSE
-299 KDPNILA
+299 KEPNILA
-306 DASTIQKY
+306 DASAMQKY

-335 DIQETVIKK
+335 DIQATINKRLQK
-344 LKQSMSND
+344 SLSND
-352 GKQEIFIN
+352 GQQEVFIN

-369 IKKQI
+369 IKQQI
-374 ENLIAKLPSLNME
+374 ENVITKLPSLNME
-387 EIGQSDLP
+387 EIVQSDLP
-395 DTTKLQL
+395 DETKLQL
-402 QNVIQFTKKYNKE
+402 KNVIQFTNKYNKE
-415 NNFYYD
+415 NNFNYD
-421 PVNKISLGSAIKEVK
+421 PVNKISLGNSIKEVK
-436 DKLYTEGI
+436 NSLSKDGI

-449 AKVIKMESSQTLK
+449 AKVIKMESPQTM
-462 INIPEEFKLDGS
+462 NISIPSGFELYGS
-474 TEALHIDGVDRTSD
+474 TGSLYIDDVDHTSE
-488 FLQSEAGEITIAPRN
+488 FLQNGAVTIPARN
-503 EGDIKISLHVKLKD
+503 EGDLKINLHVKLID
-517 PNINIDVFSPV
+517 PSINIDVFSPV
-528 TWQWEL
+528 TWEWILNGNYE
-534 SGTHKKETSSEKEEP
+534 KETSSGKEEP
-549 NKEDKGTQTE
+549 KKEEPKKEDEGTQSQ
-559 NSKVENVVHKS
+559 NSKVENVVNKT

-576 LVHSAKNPIIK
+576 LVHTAKKTIIQK
-587 KMENTTGKD
+587 TEQD
-596 NGTGGSP
+596 NNGNGGTP
-603 GGGTGTDNGTGGNPG
+603 EDGTGTDPG
-618 GGTGTDNGTGGN
+618 ENQGDNS
-630 PGGGTGTDNG
+630 
-640 TGGNPGGG
+640 
-648 TGTDNGTGG
+648 
-657 NPGGGTG
+657 
-664 TDNGTGGNP
+664 
-673 GGGTGTDNG
+673 
-682 TGGNPGGGTGTDN
+682 
-695 GTGGNP
+695 
-701 GGGTGTD
+701 
-708 NGTGGNPGG
+708 
-717 GTGTDNG
+717 
-724 TGGNPGGGTGTDNGT
+724 
-739 GGNPGGGT
+739 
-747 GTDNGTGGNPGG
+747 
-759 GTGTDNGTGGNPGG
+759 
-773 ETGTDNGKVIEST
+773 KVIERT

-793 KTEVLTKNI
+793 KTEKLTTNT

-812 TVESY
+812 TVQSY
-817 QGLMSLYEMYY
+817 QGLLSLYQMYY

-863 LIDLISNLVSASIT
+863 LTDLISNLVSSSIT
-877 SEVKQDMTGL
+877 AEVKQDMTGL

-892 SYQQLITS
+892 SYQQFITS

-911 LNETMQQATSMN
+911 LNVTTQQATSMN
-923 QNLGEY
+923 ENLGEY
-929 VKGLAKWR
+929 LKGLAKWR
-937 ESSLKLAEEQQ
+937 ESSLKLVEEQQ
-948 VLTTNNAGEQTAV
+948 VLTTNNTGEQTAV

-968 KSLTMQTQSLVE
+968 KSLMMQSQSLVE

-985 LATSD
+985 LTTSD

-1024 TKKMEDDKAFSKN
+1024 TKKMDDDKSFSKN

-1055 YEFLSSP
+1055 YQFLSSP

-1106 SDHFEERFS
+1106 SDHFEEKFS

-1135 ISIGVIS
+1135 ISIGIIS
-1142 GRLLKFGQDQ
+1142 GRLLQFGQDQ

-1210 GKLRQF
+1210 GKVRQF
-1216 SPLQYIEGFLN
+1216 SPLQYIESFLN

>member
-38 TTQKMTVALVNED
+38 TTKKMTVALVNED

-603 GGGTGTDNGTGGNPG
+603 GGGTGTDNGTGGNQ
-618 GGTGTDNGTGGN
+618 
-630 PGGGTGTDNG
+630 
-640 TGGNPGGG
+640 
-648 TGTDNGTGG
+648 
-657 NPGGGTG
+657 
-664 TDNGTGGNP
+664 
-673 GGGTGTDNG
+673 
-682 TGGNPGGGTGTDN
+682 
-695 GTGGNP
+695 
-701 GGGTGTD
+701 
-708 NGTGGNPGG
+708 
-717 GTGTDNG
+717 
-724 TGGNPGGGTGTDNGT
+724 
-739 GGNPGGGT
+739 GGGT

>member
-105 FSRKAVAIDSELP
+105 FSRKAVAIDSEFP

-444 TFSDT
+444 TFSDI

-596 NGTGGSP
+596 NGTGG
-603 GGGTGTDNGTGGNPG
+603 NPG
-618 GGTGTDNGTGGN
+618 GG
-630 PGGGTGTDNG
+630 
-640 TGGNPGGG
+640 
-648 TGTDNGTGG
+648 
-657 NPGGGTG
+657 
-664 TDNGTGGNP
+664 
-673 GGGTGTDNG
+673 
-682 TGGNPGGGTGTDN
+682 
-695 GTGGNP
+695 
-701 GGGTGTD
+701 
-708 NGTGGNPGG
+708 
-717 GTGTDNG
+717 
-724 TGGNPGGGTGTDNGT
+724 
-739 GGNPGGGT
+739 
-747 GTDNGTGGNPGG
+747 
-759 GTGTDNGTGGNPGG
+759 
-773 ETGTDNGKVIEST
+773 TGTDNGKVIEST

-1254 LFVWHKKWEEKEV
+1254 LFVWHKNWEEKEV

>member
-1 MKKFKWSILLFI
+1 MFI

-38 TTQKMTVALVNED
+38 ATQKMTVALVNED

-576 LVHSAKNPIIK
+576 LVHNAKTPIIQK
-587 KMENTTGKD
+587 TEQGNND
-596 NGTGGSP
+596 NGGTSEGGTGTDPGGNL
-603 GGGTGTDNGTGGNPG
+603 GGGTGTDPGGNPG
-618 GGTGTDNGTGGN
+618 GGTGTDNGGN
-630 PGGGTGTDNG
+630 SKT
-640 TGGNPGGG
+640 
-648 TGTDNGTGG
+648 
-657 NPGGGTG
+657 
-664 TDNGTGGNP
+664 
-673 GGGTGTDNG
+673 
-682 TGGNPGGGTGTDN
+682 
-695 GTGGNP
+695 
-701 GGGTGTD
+701 
-708 NGTGGNPGG
+708 
-717 GTGTDNG
+717 
-724 TGGNPGGGTGTDNGT
+724 
-739 GGNPGGGT
+739 
-747 GTDNGTGGNPGG
+747 
-759 GTGTDNGTGGNPGG
+759 
-773 ETGTDNGKVIEST
+773 IEST

-838 PKLEEGSLDAIATE
+838 PKLEEGSLDTIATE

-985 LATSD
+985 LVTSD

>member
-38 TTQKMTVALVNED
+38 TTPKMTVALVNED

-82 SRGVAESGLKNNN
+82 SRGVAENGLKNNN

-105 FSRKAVAIDSELP
+105 FSRKAVAIDSEIP

-142 ASAIL
+142 ASVIL

-152 QIIDVYFASVIGKLQ
+152 QIIDVYFASIIGKLQ

-174 KIIEKGT
+174 KIIEKG
-181 NQTTMYK
+181 NVQTTMYK
-188 KDVHSPLA
+188 KDIHSPLA

-207 YTGISVNSFKGFQ
+207 YTGVSVNSFKGFQ

-234 KSNNTYLEGFNN
+234 KSNSTYLDGFNN
-246 FQKIQTDNN
+246 FQKMQTDNN

-267 YMSDM
+267 YMNDM
-272 NSGDVLKQLSALE
+272 NTGDALKQLSALE
-285 SANKIIANQFTLSE
+285 SANKIISNQFTFSE
-299 KDPNILA
+299 KEPNILT
-306 DASTIQKY
+306 DAAAIQKY
-314 LTDVKKQVSEYDT
+314 LADVKKQVSEYDT

-360 TLMKQPDVR
+360 TLMKQPDAR

-402 QNVIQFTKKYNKE
+402 QNVIQFTQKYNKE

-421 PVNKISLGSAIKEVK
+421 PVNKISLGNAIKEVK
-436 DKLYTEGI
+436 DRLYTEGI

-449 AKVIKMESSQTLK
+449 AKVIKMESPQILK
-462 INIPEEFKLDGS
+462 IKIPEEFKLDGS
-474 TEALHIDGVDRTSD
+474 TGFLHIDDVDRTSD

-503 EGDIKISLHVKLKD
+503 EGDIKISLDVKLKD

-534 SGTHKKETSSEKEEP
+534 SGTHKKETSPEKEEP

-596 NGTGGSP
+596 NGTGG
-603 GGGTGTDNGTGGNPG
+603 NPG

-630 PGGGTGTDNG
+630 PGGGTGKDNG
-640 TGGNPGGG
+640 TGGNS
-648 TGTDNGTGG
+648 
-657 NPGGGTG
+657 
-664 TDNGTGGNP
+664 
-673 GGGTGTDNG
+673 
-682 TGGNPGGGTGTDN
+682 
-695 GTGGNP
+695 
-701 GGGTGTD
+701 
-708 NGTGGNPGG
+708 
-717 GTGTDNG
+717 
-724 TGGNPGGGTGTDNGT
+724 
-739 GGNPGGGT
+739 GGGT

-773 ETGTDNGKVIEST
+773 ETGTDNGTGGNPGGETGTDNGKVTEST

-793 KTEVLTKNI
+793 KAEVLTKNI
-802 SNVLIKEAVD
+802 SSVLIKEAVD

-838 PKLEEGSLDAIATE
+838 PKLEEGSLDAIATD

-863 LIDLISNLVSASIT
+863 LIDLISNLVSSSIT
-877 SEVKQDMTGL
+877 TEIKQDMSGL
-887 KQKID
+887 KQKIN
-892 SYQQLITS
+892 SYQQSITS

-911 LNETMQQATSMN
+911 LNGTTQQATSMN
-923 QNLGEY
+923 ENLGEY

-937 ESSLKLAEEQQ
+937 ENSLKLVEEQQ
-948 VLTTNNAGEQTAV
+948 VLTTNHAGEQTAI

-968 KSLTMQTQSLVE
+968 KSLMMQSQSLVE

-1015 KADSLLNDF
+1015 KADLLLNDF
-1024 TKKMEDDKAFSKN
+1024 TKKMEDDKSFSKN

-1055 YEFLSSP
+1055 YDFLASP

-1091 FTAYAIANQEKKRTQ
+1091 FTAYAIANQEKKRMQ
-1106 SDHFEERFS
+1106 SDHFEEKFS

-1135 ISIGVIS
+1135 ISIGIIS

-1159 ITIIMMAFVLVSTY
+1159 ITFIMMAFVLVSTY

-1210 GKLRQF
+1210 GKIRQF
-1216 SPLQYIEGFLN
+1216 SPLQYIENFLN

-1236 KVIFI
+1236 KVIFV

>member
-38 TTQKMTVALVNED
+38 STPKMTVALVNED

-82 SRGVAESGLKNNN
+82 SRGVAENGLKNNN

-118 EKLTLNYKVNAT
+118 EKLALNYKVNAT

-142 ASAIL
+142 ASMIL

-152 QIIDVYFASVIGKLQ
+152 QIIDVYFASIIGKLQ

-174 KIIEKGT
+174 KIIEKGNTQT
-181 NQTTMYK
+181 NMYK

-220 DVLKGFGQALDEGN
+220 DVLKGFGQTLDEGN

-246 FQKIQTDNN
+246 FQKIQSDNN

-272 NSGDVLKQLSALE
+272 NTGDVLKQLSALE
-285 SANKIIANQFTLSE
+285 SANKVITNQFMLSE
-299 KDPNILA
+299 KEPNILA
-306 DASTIQKY
+306 DASAIQKY

-335 DIQETVIKK
+335 DIQATINKRLQK
-344 LKQSMSND
+344 SLAND
-352 GKQEIFIN
+352 GQQEVFIN

-369 IKKQI
+369 IKQQI
-374 ENLIAKLPSLNME
+374 ENLITKLPSLNME
-387 EIGQSDLP
+387 EIVQSDLT
-395 DTTKLQL
+395 DETKLQL
-402 QNVIQFTKKYNKE
+402 KNVIRFTNKYNKE
-415 NNFYYD
+415 NNFNYD
-421 PVNKISLGSAIKEVK
+421 PVNKISLGNSIKEVK
-436 DKLYTEGI
+436 NSLSKDGI

-449 AKVIKMESSQTLK
+449 AKVIKMESPQTM
-462 INIPEEFKLDGS
+462 NISIPSGFELYGS
-474 TEALHIDGVDRTSD
+474 TGSLYIDDVDHTNE
-488 FLQSEAGEITIAPRN
+488 FLQNGAVTIPARN
-503 EGDIKISLHVKLKD
+503 EGDLKINLHVKLID
-517 PNINIDVFSPV
+517 PSINIDVFSPV
-528 TWQWEL
+528 TWEWRLNGNYE
-534 SGTHKKETSSEKEEP
+534 KETSSGKEEP
-549 NKEDKGTQTE
+549 KKEEPKKEDEGTQSK
-559 NSKVENVVHKS
+559 NSKVENVVNKT

-576 LVHSAKNPIIK
+576 LVHTAKKPIIQK
-587 KMENTTGKD
+587 TEQD
-596 NGTGGSP
+596 NNGNGRTP
-603 GGGTGTDNGTGGNPG
+603 EGGTGTDPGGNPG
-618 GGTGTDNGTGGN
+618 GGTGTDPGGN
-630 PGGGTGTDNG
+630 PGGGTGTDP
-640 TGGNPGGG
+640 GGNPGGG
-648 TGTDNGTGG
+648 TGTDPGG

-664 TDNGTGGNP
+664 TDPGGNP
-673 GGGTGTDNG
+673 GGGTGTDP
-682 TGGNPGGGTGTDN
+682 GGNQNQGDN
-695 GTGGNP
+695 S
-701 GGGTGTD
+701 
-708 NGTGGNPGG
+708 
-717 GTGTDNG
+717 
-724 TGGNPGGGTGTDNGT
+724 
-739 GGNPGGGT
+739 
-747 GTDNGTGGNPGG
+747 
-759 GTGTDNGTGGNPGG
+759 
-773 ETGTDNGKVIEST
+773 KVIERT

-793 KTEVLTKNI
+793 KTEKLTTNT

-812 TVESY
+812 TVQSY
-817 QGLMSLYEMYY
+817 QGLLSLYQMYY

-838 PKLEEGSLDAIATE
+838 PKLEEGSLDTIATE

-863 LIDLISNLVSASIT
+863 LIDLISNLVSSSIT
-877 SEVKQDMTGL
+877 TEVKQDMAGL

-892 SYQQLITS
+892 AYQQVITS

-911 LNETMQQATSMN
+911 LNVTTQQATSMN
-923 QNLGEY
+923 ENLGEY
-929 VKGLAKWR
+929 LKGLAKWR
-937 ESSLKLAEEQQ
+937 ESSLKLVEEQQ
-948 VLTTNNAGEQTAV
+948 VLTTNNTGEQTAV

-968 KSLTMQTQSLVE
+968 KSLMMQSQSLVE

-985 LATSD
+985 LTTSD

-1024 TKKMEDDKAFSKN
+1024 TKKMDDDKSFSKN

-1055 YEFLSSP
+1055 YQFLSSP

-1106 SDHFEERFS
+1106 SDHFEEKFS

-1135 ISIGVIS
+1135 ISIGIIS
-1142 GRLLKFGQDQ
+1142 GRLLQFGQDQ

>member
-38 TTQKMTVALVNED
+38 TTPKMTVALVNED

-82 SRGVAESGLKNNN
+82 SRGVAENGLKNNN

-105 FSRKAVAIDSELP
+105 FSRKAVAIDSEIP

-142 ASAIL
+142 ASVIL

-152 QIIDVYFASVIGKLQ
+152 QIIDVYFASIIGKLQ

-174 KIIEKGT
+174 KIIEKG
-181 NQTTMYK
+181 NVQTTMYK
-188 KDVHSPLA
+188 KDIHSPLA

-207 YTGISVNSFKGFQ
+207 YTGVSVNSFKGFQ

-234 KSNNTYLEGFNN
+234 KSNSTYLDGFNN
-246 FQKIQTDNN
+246 FQKMQTDNN

-267 YMSDM
+267 YMNDM
-272 NSGDVLKQLSALE
+272 NTGDALKQLSALE
-285 SANKIIANQFTLSE
+285 SANKIISNQFTFSE
-299 KDPNILA
+299 KEPNILT
-306 DASTIQKY
+306 DAAAIQKY
-314 LTDVKKQVSEYDT
+314 LADVKKQVSEYDT

-360 TLMKQPDVR
+360 TLMKQPDAR

-402 QNVIQFTKKYNKE
+402 QNVIQFTQKYNKE

-421 PVNKISLGSAIKEVK
+421 PVNKISLGNAIKEVK
-436 DKLYTEGI
+436 DRLYTEGI

-449 AKVIKMESSQTLK
+449 AKVIKMESPQILK
-462 INIPEEFKLDGS
+462 IKIPEEFKLDGS
-474 TEALHIDGVDRTSD
+474 TGFLHIDDVDRTSD

-503 EGDIKISLHVKLKD
+503 EGDIKISLDVKLKD

-534 SGTHKKETSSEKEEP
+534 SGTHKKETSPEKEEP

-587 KMENTTGKD
+587 KMENTTGK
-596 NGTGGSP
+596 
-603 GGGTGTDNGTGGNPG
+603 
-618 GGTGTDNGTGGN
+618 
-630 PGGGTGTDNG
+630 
-640 TGGNPGGG
+640 
-648 TGTDNGTGG
+648 
-657 NPGGGTG
+657 
-664 TDNGTGGNP
+664 
-673 GGGTGTDNG
+673 DNG

-773 ETGTDNGKVIEST
+773 ETGTDNGTGGNPGGETGTDNGKVTEST

-793 KTEVLTKNI
+793 KAEVLTKNI
-802 SNVLIKEAVD
+802 SSVLIKEAVD

-838 PKLEEGSLDAIATE
+838 PKLEEGSLDAIATD

-863 LIDLISNLVSASIT
+863 LIDLISNLVSSSIT
-877 SEVKQDMTGL
+877 TEIKQDMSGL
-887 KQKID
+887 KQKIN
-892 SYQQLITS
+892 SYQQSITS

-911 LNETMQQATSMN
+911 LNGTTQQATSMN
-923 QNLGEY
+923 ENLGEY
-929 VKGLAKWR
+929 LKGLAKWR
-937 ESSLKLAEEQQ
+937 ENSLKLVEEQQ
-948 VLTTNNAGEQTAV
+948 VLTANHAGEQTAV

-968 KSLTMQTQSLVE
+968 KSLMMQSQSLVE

-1015 KADSLLNDF
+1015 KADLLLNDF
-1024 TKKMEDDKAFSKN
+1024 TKKMEDDKSFSKN

-1055 YEFLSSP
+1055 YDFLASP

-1091 FTAYAIANQEKKRTQ
+1091 FTAYAIANQEKKRMQ
-1106 SDHFEERFS
+1106 PDHFEEKFS

-1135 ISIGVIS
+1135 ISIGIIS

-1159 ITIIMMAFVLVSTY
+1159 ITFIMMAFVLVSTY

-1210 GKLRQF
+1210 GKIRQF
-1216 SPLQYIEGFLN
+1216 SPLQYIESFLN

-1236 KVIFI
+1236 KVIFV

>member
-38 TTQKMTVALVNED
+38 TTPKMTVALVNED

-82 SRGVAESGLKNNN
+82 SRGVAENGLKNNN

-105 FSRKAVAIDSELP
+105 FSRKAVAIDSEIP

-142 ASAIL
+142 ASVIL

-152 QIIDVYFASVIGKLQ
+152 QIIDVYFASIIGKLQ

-174 KIIEKGT
+174 KIIEKG
-181 NQTTMYK
+181 NVQTTMYK
-188 KDVHSPLA
+188 KDIHSPLA

-207 YTGISVNSFKGFQ
+207 YTGVSVNSFKGFQ

-234 KSNNTYLEGFNN
+234 KSNSTYLDGFNN
-246 FQKIQTDNN
+246 FQKMQTDNN

-267 YMSDM
+267 YMNDM
-272 NSGDVLKQLSALE
+272 NTGDALKQLSALE
-285 SANKIIANQFTLSE
+285 SANKIISNQFTFSE
-299 KDPNILA
+299 KEPNILT
-306 DASTIQKY
+306 DAAAIQKY
-314 LTDVKKQVSEYDT
+314 LADVKKQVSEYDT

-395 DTTKLQL
+395 DATKLQL
-402 QNVIQFTKKYNKE
+402 QNVIQFTKKYNQE

-421 PVNKISLGSAIKEVK
+421 PVNKISLGNAIKEVK
-436 DKLYTEGI
+436 DRLYTEGI

-449 AKVIKMESSQTLK
+449 AKVIKMESAQTLK
-462 INIPEEFKLDGS
+462 ISIPEEFELYGS
-474 TEALHIDGVDRTSD
+474 TEALKIDDVDYTSM
-488 FLQSEAGEITIAPRN
+488 FLEKNGEITIPPRN
-503 EGDIKISLHVKLKD
+503 EGDIKINLNVKLKD

-528 TWQWEL
+528 MWQWEL
-534 SGTHKKETSSEKEEP
+534 SGTHKPEKEKP

-576 LVHSAKNPIIK
+576 LVHNAKTPIIK
-587 KMENTTGKD
+587 KMENTTG
-596 NGTGGSP
+596 NNEGSQ
-603 GGGTGTDNGTGGNPG
+603 GGGTGKDNGTGGNPG

-708 NGTGGNPGG
+708 NG
-717 GTGTDNG
+717 
-724 TGGNPGGGTGTDNGT
+724 
-739 GGNPGGGT
+739 
-747 GTDNGTGGNPGG
+747 
-759 GTGTDNGTGGNPGG
+759 
-773 ETGTDNGKVIEST
+773 KVTEST

-793 KTEVLTKNI
+793 KAEVLTKNI
-802 SNVLIKEAVD
+802 SSVLIKEAVD

-838 PKLEEGSLDAIATE
+838 PKLEEGSLDAIATD

-863 LIDLISNLVSASIT
+863 LIDLISNLVSSSIT
-877 SEVKQDMTGL
+877 TEIKQDMSGL
-887 KQKID
+887 KQKIN
-892 SYQQLITS
+892 SYQQSITS

-911 LNETMQQATSMN
+911 LNGTTQQATSMN
-923 QNLGEY
+923 ENLGEY

-937 ESSLKLAEEQQ
+937 ENSLKLVEEQQ
-948 VLTTNNAGEQTAV
+948 VLTTNHAGEQTAV

-968 KSLTMQTQSLVE
+968 KSLMMQSQSLVE

-1015 KADSLLNDF
+1015 KADLLLNDF
-1024 TKKMEDDKAFSKN
+1024 TKKMEDDKSFSKN

-1055 YEFLSSP
+1055 YDFLASP

-1091 FTAYAIANQEKKRTQ
+1091 FTAYAIANQEKKRMQ
-1106 SDHFEERFS
+1106 SDHFEEKFS

-1135 ISIGVIS
+1135 ISIGIIS

-1159 ITIIMMAFVLVSTY
+1159 ITFIMMAFVLVSTY

-1210 GKLRQF
+1210 GKIRQF
-1216 SPLQYIEGFLN
+1216 SPLQYIESFLN

-1236 KVIFI
+1236 KVIFV

>member
-38 TTQKMTVALVNED
+38 ATQKMTVALVNED

-576 LVHSAKNPIIK
+576 LVHNAKTPIIQK
-587 KMENTTGKD
+587 TEQGNND
-596 NGTGGSP
+596 NGGTSEGGTGTDPGGNLGGGTGTDPGGNP
-603 GGGTGTDNGTGGNPG
+603 GGGTGTDPGGNPGGGTGTDPGGNPGGGTGTDPGGNPG
-618 GGTGTDNGTGGN
+618 GGTGTDNGGN
-630 PGGGTGTDNG
+630 SKT
-640 TGGNPGGG
+640 
-648 TGTDNGTGG
+648 
-657 NPGGGTG
+657 
-664 TDNGTGGNP
+664 
-673 GGGTGTDNG
+673 
-682 TGGNPGGGTGTDN
+682 
-695 GTGGNP
+695 
-701 GGGTGTD
+701 
-708 NGTGGNPGG
+708 
-717 GTGTDNG
+717 
-724 TGGNPGGGTGTDNGT
+724 
-739 GGNPGGGT
+739 
-747 GTDNGTGGNPGG
+747 
-759 GTGTDNGTGGNPGG
+759 
-773 ETGTDNGKVIEST
+773 IEST

-838 PKLEEGSLDAIATE
+838 PKLEEGSLDTIATE

-1135 ISIGVIS
+1135 ISIGIIS

>member
-38 TTQKMTVALVNED
+38 ATQKMTVALVNED

-576 LVHSAKNPIIK
+576 LVHNAKTPIIK
-587 KMENTTGKD
+587 KTEQGNND
-596 NGTGGSP
+596 NGGTSEGGTGTDPGGNLGGGTGTDPGGNP
-603 GGGTGTDNGTGGNPG
+603 GGGTGTDPGGNPGGGTGTDPGGNPGGGTGTDPGGNPGGGTGTDPGGNPGGGTGTDPGGNPGGGTGTDPGGNPGGGTGTDPGGNPGGGTGTDPGGNPGGGTGTDPGGNPGGGTGTDPGGNPG
-618 GGTGTDNGTGGN
+618 GGTGTDNGGN
-630 PGGGTGTDNG
+630 SKT
-640 TGGNPGGG
+640 
-648 TGTDNGTGG
+648 
-657 NPGGGTG
+657 
-664 TDNGTGGNP
+664 
-673 GGGTGTDNG
+673 
-682 TGGNPGGGTGTDN
+682 
-695 GTGGNP
+695 
-701 GGGTGTD
+701 
-708 NGTGGNPGG
+708 
-717 GTGTDNG
+717 
-724 TGGNPGGGTGTDNGT
+724 
-739 GGNPGGGT
+739 
-747 GTDNGTGGNPGG
+747 
-759 GTGTDNGTGGNPGG
+759 
-773 ETGTDNGKVIEST
+773 IEST

-838 PKLEEGSLDAIATE
+838 PKLEEGSLDTIATE

-1135 ISIGVIS
+1135 ISIGIIS

>member
-38 TTQKMTVALVNED
+38 TTPKMTVALVNED

-82 SRGVAESGLKNNN
+82 SRGVAENGLKNNN

-105 FSRKAVAIDSELP
+105 FSRKAVAIDSEIP

-142 ASAIL
+142 ASVIL

-152 QIIDVYFASVIGKLQ
+152 QIIDVYFASIIGKLQ

-174 KIIEKGT
+174 KIIEKG
-181 NQTTMYK
+181 NVQTTMYK
-188 KDVHSPLA
+188 KDIHSPLA

-207 YTGISVNSFKGFQ
+207 YTGVSVNSFKGFQ

-234 KSNNTYLEGFNN
+234 KSNSTYLDGFNN
-246 FQKIQTDNN
+246 FQKMQTDNN

-267 YMSDM
+267 YMNDM
-272 NSGDVLKQLSALE
+272 NTGDALKQLSALE
-285 SANKIIANQFTLSE
+285 SANKIISNQFTFSE
-299 KDPNILA
+299 KEPNILT
-306 DASTIQKY
+306 DAAAIQKY
-314 LTDVKKQVSEYDT
+314 LADVKKQVSEYDT

-395 DTTKLQL
+395 DATKLQL

-421 PVNKISLGSAIKEVK
+421 PVNKISLGNAIKEVK
-436 DKLYTEGI
+436 DRLYTEGI

-449 AKVIKMESSQTLK
+449 AKVIKMESPQILK
-462 INIPEEFKLDGS
+462 ISIPEEFKLDGS
-474 TEALHIDGVDRTSD
+474 TGFLHIDGEDRTSD

-503 EGDIKISLHVKLKD
+503 EGDIKISLDVKLKD

-528 TWQWEL
+528 MWQWEL
-534 SGTHKKETSSEKEEP
+534 SGTHKKETSPEKEEP

-576 LVHSAKNPIIK
+576 LVHNAKTPIIK

-596 NGTGGSP
+596 NGTGG
-603 GGGTGTDNGTGGNPG
+603 NPG
-618 GGTGTDNGTGGN
+618 GGTGTN
-630 PGGGTGTDNG
+630 
-640 TGGNPGGG
+640 
-648 TGTDNGTGG
+648 
-657 NPGGGTG
+657 
-664 TDNGTGGNP
+664 
-673 GGGTGTDNG
+673 
-682 TGGNPGGGTGTDN
+682 
-695 GTGGNP
+695 
-701 GGGTGTD
+701 
-708 NGTGGNPGG
+708 
-717 GTGTDNG
+717 
-724 TGGNPGGGTGTDNGT
+724 
-739 GGNPGGGT
+739 
-747 GTDNGTGGNPGG
+747 
-759 GTGTDNGTGGNPGG
+759 
-773 ETGTDNGKVIEST
+773 NGKVIEST
-786 TNQVVHQ
+786 TNQVIHQ
-793 KTEVLTKNI
+793 KTEKITDI
-802 SNVLIKEAVD
+802 TSSVLIKEAVD

-817 QGLMSLYEMYY
+817 QGLMSLYEIYY

-838 PKLEEGSLDAIATE
+838 PKLEEGSLDAIATD

-863 LIDLISNLVSASIT
+863 LIDLISNLVSSSIT
-877 SEVKQDMTGL
+877 TEIKQDMSGL
-887 KQKID
+887 KQKIN
-892 SYQQLITS
+892 SYQQSITS

-911 LNETMQQATSMN
+911 LNGTTQQATSMN
-923 QNLGEY
+923 ENLGEY
-929 VKGLAKWR
+929 LKGLAKWR
-937 ESSLKLAEEQQ
+937 ENSLKLVEEQQ
-948 VLTTNNAGEQTAV
+948 VLTTNHAGEQTAI

-968 KSLTMQTQSLVE
+968 KSLMMQSQSLVE

-1015 KADSLLNDF
+1015 KADLLLNDF
-1024 TKKMEDDKAFSKN
+1024 TKKMEDDKSFSKN

-1055 YEFLSSP
+1055 YDFLASP

-1091 FTAYAIANQEKKRTQ
+1091 FTAYAIANQEKKRMQ
-1106 SDHFEERFS
+1106 SDHFEEKFS

-1135 ISIGVIS
+1135 ISIGIIS

-1159 ITIIMMAFVLVSTY
+1159 ITFIMMAFVLVSTY

-1210 GKLRQF
+1210 GKIRQF
-1216 SPLQYIEGFLN
+1216 SPLQYIESFLN

-1236 KVIFI
+1236 KVIFV

>member
-1 MKKFKWSILLFI
+1 MKKFRWSILLFI

-38 TTQKMTVALVNED
+38 TTPKMTVALVNED

-82 SRGVAESGLKNNN
+82 SRGVAENGLKNNN

-130 GNKDL
+130 GNNDL

-142 ASAIL
+142 ASTIL

-152 QIIDVYFASVIGKLQ
+152 QIIDVYFASIIIKLQ

-174 KIIEKGT
+174 KIIEKG
-181 NQTTMYK
+181 NVQTTMYK

-207 YTGISVNSFKGFQ
+207 YTGVSVNSFKGFQ
-220 DVLKGFGQALDEGN
+220 DVLKGFGQVLDEGN

-246 FQKIQTDNN
+246 FQKMQSDNN
-255 LLANNFTNQFNQ
+255 LLANNFTSQFNQ
-267 YMSDM
+267 YMSEM
-272 NSGDVLKQLSALE
+272 NTGDVLKQLSALE
-285 SANKIIANQFTLSE
+285 SANKVITNQFTLSE
-299 KDPNILA
+299 KEPNILA
-306 DASTIQKY
+306 DASAIQKH

-352 GKQEIFIN
+352 GKKEIFIN
-360 TLMKQPDVR
+360 TLMKQPDDR

-374 ENLIAKLPSLNME
+374 ENLIVKLPSLNME
-387 EIGQSDLP
+387 EIVQSDLP

-402 QNVIQFTKKYNKE
+402 QNVIQFTNKYNKE
-415 NNFYYD
+415 NNFNYD
-421 PVNKISLGSAIKEVK
+421 PVNKISLGNAIKEVK
-436 DKLYTEGI
+436 DSLYKDGT

-449 AKVIKMESSQTLK
+449 AKVIKMESPQILK
-462 INIPEEFKLDGS
+462 IKIPEEFELDGS
-474 TEALHIDGVDRTSD
+474 TGFLHIDGEDRTSD

-528 TWQWEL
+528 MWQWEL
-534 SGTHKKETSSEKEEP
+534 SGTHKKETSPEKEKP

-559 NSKVENVVHKS
+559 NSRVENVVHKS

-576 LVHSAKNPIIK
+576 LVHNAKKPIIK
-587 KMENTTGKD
+587 KMENTTGNNGGNPGGGTGKD

-603 GGGTGTDNGTGGNPG
+603 GDGTGTGNGTGGN
-618 GGTGTDNGTGGN
+618 
-630 PGGGTGTDNG
+630 
-640 TGGNPGGG
+640 
-648 TGTDNGTGG
+648 
-657 NPGGGTG
+657 
-664 TDNGTGGNP
+664 
-673 GGGTGTDNG
+673 
-682 TGGNPGGGTGTDN
+682 
-695 GTGGNP
+695 
-701 GGGTGTD
+701 
-708 NGTGGNPGG
+708 
-717 GTGTDNG
+717 
-724 TGGNPGGGTGTDNGT
+724 
-739 GGNPGGGT
+739 
-747 GTDNGTGGNPGG
+747 
-759 GTGTDNGTGGNPGG
+759 GGNPGG
-773 ETGTDNGKVIEST
+773 EPGTDNGKVIEST
-786 TNQVVHQ
+786 TNQVVRQ

-802 SNVLIKEAVD
+802 SSVLIKEAVD

-838 PKLEEGSLDAIATE
+838 PKLEEGSLEAIATE

-863 LIDLISNLVSASIT
+863 LIDLISNLVSSGIT
-877 SEVKQDMTGL
+877 AEVKQDMTGL

-892 SYQQLITS
+892 SYQQFITS

-911 LNETMQQATSMN
+911 LNVTTQQATSMN
-923 QNLGEY
+923 ENLGEY
-929 VKGLAKWR
+929 LKGLAKWR
-937 ESSLKLAEEQQ
+937 ESSLKLVEEQQ
-948 VLTTNNAGEQTAV
+948 VLTTNNTGEQTAV

-968 KSLTMQTQSLVE
+968 KSLMSQSQSLVE

-1024 TKKMEDDKAFSKN
+1024 TKKMEDDKTFSKN

-1055 YEFLSSP
+1055 YQFLSSP

-1106 SDHFEERFS
+1106 SDHFEEKFS

-1135 ISIGVIS
+1135 ISIGIIS
-1142 GRLLKFGQDQ
+1142 GRLLQFGQDQ

-1210 GKLRQF
+1210 GKVRQF
-1216 SPLQYIEGFLN
+1216 SPLQYIESFLN

>member
-38 TTQKMTVALVNED
+38 TTPKMTVALVNED

-82 SRGVAESGLKNNN
+82 SRGVAENGLKNNN

-105 FSRKAVAIDSELP
+105 FSRKAVAIDSEIP

-142 ASAIL
+142 ASVIL

-152 QIIDVYFASVIGKLQ
+152 QIIDVYFASIIGKLQ

-174 KIIEKGT
+174 KIIEKG
-181 NQTTMYK
+181 NVQTTMYK
-188 KDVHSPLA
+188 KDIHSPLA

-207 YTGISVNSFKGFQ
+207 YTGVSVNSFKGFQ

-234 KSNNTYLEGFNN
+234 KSNSTYLDGFNN
-246 FQKIQTDNN
+246 FQKMQTDNN

-267 YMSDM
+267 YMNDM
-272 NSGDVLKQLSALE
+272 NTGDALKQLSALE
-285 SANKIIANQFTLSE
+285 SANKIISNQFTFSE
-299 KDPNILA
+299 KEPNILT
-306 DASTIQKY
+306 DASAIQKY
-314 LTDVKKQVSEYDT
+314 LADVKKQVSEYDT

-335 DIQETVIKK
+335 DIQDTVIKK

-421 PVNKISLGSAIKEVK
+421 PVNKISLGNAIKEVK
-436 DKLYTEGI
+436 DRLYTEGI

-449 AKVIKMESSQTLK
+449 AKVIKMESPQILK
-462 INIPEEFKLDGS
+462 ISIPEEFKLDGS
-474 TEALHIDGVDRTSD
+474 TEALYIDDVDRTSD

-534 SGTHKKETSSEKEEP
+534 SGTHKKETSPEKEEP

-576 LVHSAKNPIIK
+576 LVHNAKTPIIK
-587 KMENTTGKD
+587 KMENTTG
-596 NGTGGSP
+596 NNEGSQ
-603 GGGTGTDNGTGGNPG
+603 GGGTGK
-618 GGTGTDNGTGGN
+618 
-630 PGGGTGTDNG
+630 
-640 TGGNPGGG
+640 
-648 TGTDNGTGG
+648 
-657 NPGGGTG
+657 
-664 TDNGTGGNP
+664 
-673 GGGTGTDNG
+673 
-682 TGGNPGGGTGTDN
+682 
-695 GTGGNP
+695 
-701 GGGTGTD
+701 
-708 NGTGGNPGG
+708 
-717 GTGTDNG
+717 
-724 TGGNPGGGTGTDNGT
+724 
-739 GGNPGGGT
+739 
-747 GTDNGTGGNPGG
+747 DNGTGGNPGG

-793 KTEVLTKNI
+793 KAEVLTKNI
-802 SNVLIKEAVD
+802 SSALIKEAVD

-838 PKLEEGSLDAIATE
+838 PKLEEGSLDAIATN

-863 LIDLISNLVSASIT
+863 LIDLISNLVSSSIT
-877 SEVKQDMTGL
+877 TEIKQDMSGL
-887 KQKID
+887 KQKIN
-892 SYQQLITS
+892 SYQQSITS

-911 LNETMQQATSMN
+911 LNGTTQQATSMN
-923 QNLGEY
+923 ENLGEY
-929 VKGLAKWR
+929 LKGLAKWR
-937 ESSLKLAEEQQ
+937 ENSLKLVEEQQ
-948 VLTTNNAGEQTAV
+948 VLTTNHAGEQTAI

-968 KSLTMQTQSLVE
+968 KSLMMQSQSLVE

-1015 KADSLLNDF
+1015 KADLLLNDF
-1024 TKKMEDDKAFSKN
+1024 TKKMEDDKSFSKN

-1055 YEFLSSP
+1055 YDFLASP

-1091 FTAYAIANQEKKRTQ
+1091 FTAYAIANQEKKRMQ
-1106 SDHFEERFS
+1106 SDHFEEKFS

-1135 ISIGVIS
+1135 ISIGIIS

-1159 ITIIMMAFVLVSTY
+1159 ITFIMMAFVLVSTY

-1210 GKLRQF
+1210 GKIRQF
-1216 SPLQYIEGFLN
+1216 SPLQYIESFLN

-1236 KVIFI
+1236 KVIFV

>member
-38 TTQKMTVALVNED
+38 STPKMTVALVNED

-82 SRGVAESGLKNNN
+82 SRGVAENGLKNNN

-142 ASAIL
+142 ASTIL

-152 QIIDVYFASVIGKLQ
+152 QIIDVYFASIIGKLQ

-174 KIIEKGT
+174 KIIEKG
-181 NQTTMYK
+181 NVQTTMYK

-207 YTGISVNSFKGFQ
+207 YTGVSVTSFKGFQ
-220 DVLKGFGQALDEGN
+220 DVLKGFGLALDEGN
-234 KSNNTYLEGFNN
+234 KSNNTYLDGFNN
-246 FQKIQTDNN
+246 FQKMQTDNN

-272 NSGDVLKQLSALE
+272 NTGDVLKQLSALE
-285 SANKIIANQFTLSE
+285 SANKVITNQFTLSE
-299 KDPNILA
+299 KEPNILA
-306 DASTIQKY
+306 DASAIQKY

-335 DIQETVIKK
+335 DIQGTIIKK

-374 ENLIAKLPSLNME
+374 ESLIAKLPSLNME
-387 EIGQSDLP
+387 EIVQSELP
-395 DTTKLQL
+395 DATKLQL
-402 QNVIQFTKKYNKE
+402 QNVIQFTNKYNKE

-421 PVNKISLGSAIKEVK
+421 PVNKISLGNAIKEVK
-436 DKLYTEGI
+436 DRLYKEGI

-449 AKVIKMESSQTLK
+449 ANVIKMESSQTLK
-462 INIPEEFKLDGS
+462 INIPEEFELYGN
-474 TEALHIDGVDRTSD
+474 TEALHIDDVDRTSD
-488 FLQSEAGEITIAPRN
+488 FLQSEAGEITIPPRN
-503 EGDIKISLHVKLKD
+503 EGDIKINLHVKLKNT
-517 PNINIDVFSPV
+517 NINIDVFSPV
-528 TWQWEL
+528 MWDWKL
-534 SGTHKKETSSEKEEP
+534 SGNHKKETSSEKEEP

-559 NSKVENVVHKS
+559 NSNVENVVHKS

-576 LVHSAKNPIIK
+576 LVHNAKKPIIK
-587 KMENTTGKD
+587 KMENTTG
-596 NGTGGSP
+596 NNGGSQE
-603 GGGTGTDNGTGGNPG
+603 GGSGIGNGENQEGGTGTGNGGNPNP
-618 GGTGTDNGTGGN
+618 GTGNGGN
-630 PGGGTGTDNG
+630 PNPGTGN
-640 TGGNPGGG
+640 GGNPNPG
-648 TGTDNGTGG
+648 TGNGG
-657 NPGGGTG
+657 NPNPGTG
-664 TDNGTGGNP
+664 NGGNP
-673 GGGTGTDNG
+673 NPGTGN
-682 TGGNPGGGTGTDN
+682 GGNPNPGTGN
-695 GTGGNP
+695 GGNP
-701 GGGTGTD
+701 NPGTG
-708 NGTGGNPGG
+708 NGGNPDP
-717 GTGTDNG
+717 GTGN
-724 TGGNPGGGTGTDNGT
+724 GGNPDPGTGN
-739 GGNPGGGT
+739 GGNPDPGT
-747 GTDNGTGGNPGG
+747 GNGGNPNP
-759 GTGTDNGTGGNPGG
+759 GTGNEGNPDPGTGNGGNPDPGTGNGG
-773 ETGTDNGKVIEST
+773 NPDPGTGNGGNQNQGGNSTTIEST

-793 KTEVLTKNI
+793 KSEELTKNI
-802 SNVLIKEAVD
+802 SSVLIKEAVD

-817 QGLMSLYEMYY
+817 QGLISLYEMYY

-863 LIDLISNLVSASIT
+863 LIDLISNLVSSSIT
-877 SEVKQDMTGL
+877 TEVKQDMTGL

-892 SYQQLITS
+892 SYQQFITS

-911 LNETMQQATSMN
+911 LNVTTQQATSMN
-923 QNLGEY
+923 ENLGEY
-929 VKGLAKWR
+929 LKGLAKWR
-937 ESSLKLAEEQQ
+937 ESSLKLVEEQQ
-948 VLTTNNAGEQTAV
+948 VLTTNNTGEQTAV

-968 KSLTMQTQSLVE
+968 KSLMMQSQSLVE

-985 LATSD
+985 LTTSD

-1024 TKKMEDDKAFSKN
+1024 TKKMDDDKSFSKN

-1055 YEFLSSP
+1055 YQFLSSP

-1106 SDHFEERFS
+1106 SDHFEEKFS

-1135 ISIGVIS
+1135 ISIGIIS
-1142 GRLLKFGQDQ
+1142 GRLLQFGQDQ

-1210 GKLRQF
+1210 GKVRQF
-1216 SPLQYIEGFLN
+1216 SPLQYIESFLN

>member
-327 ELAGKLES
+327 ELAEKLES
-335 DIQETVIKK
+335 DMQATI
-344 LKQSMSND
+344 LKRLQKSISND
-352 GKQEIFIN
+352 GQHEVVIN
-360 TLMKQPDVR
+360 SLMKQPDIR
-369 IKKQI
+369 IKQQI
-374 ENLIAKLPSLNME
+374 ENLITKLPSMNME
-387 EIGQSDLP
+387 EIVQSDLP
-395 DTTKLQL
+395 DVTKVQL
-402 QNVIQFTKKYNKE
+402 KNVIQFTNKYNKE
-415 NNFYYD
+415 NNFNYE
-421 PVNKISLGSAIKEVK
+421 PVNKISLGNSIKEVK
-436 DKLYTEGI
+436 ASLSKDGI
-444 TFSDT
+444 IFSDT
-449 AKVIKMESSQTLK
+449 AKVIRMDSSQTM
-462 INIPEEFKLDGS
+462 NISIPSGFELYGS
-474 TEALHIDGVDRTSD
+474 TDSLLIDGVDRTSE
-488 FLQSEAGEITIAPRN
+488 FLQNGAVAISARN
-503 EGDIKISLHVKLKD
+503 EGDLKISLHVKLID
-517 PNINIDVFSPV
+517 PSINIDVFSPV
-528 TWQWEL
+528 TWEWKLNGNYE
-534 SGTHKKETSSEKEEP
+534 KETSTGKEEPKKEEP
-549 NKEDKGTQTE
+549 NKENEGTKTD
-559 NSKVENVVHKS
+559 NSKVENVVNKT

-576 LVHSAKNPIIK
+576 LVNTVNKPIIQK
-587 KMENTTGKD
+587 TEQSNNNTEG
-596 NGTGGSP
+596 NP
-603 GGGTGTDNGTGGNPG
+603 GGGTGTDNGGNPGGGTGTDSGGNPG
-618 GGTGTDNGTGGN
+618 GGTGTDNGGNPGGGTGTDNGGN

-640 TGGNPGGG
+640 NGGNQNQGGG
-648 TGTDNGTGG
+648 ST
-657 NPGGGTG
+657 
-664 TDNGTGGNP
+664 
-673 GGGTGTDNG
+673 
-682 TGGNPGGGTGTDN
+682 
-695 GTGGNP
+695 
-701 GGGTGTD
+701 
-708 NGTGGNPGG
+708 
-717 GTGTDNG
+717 
-724 TGGNPGGGTGTDNGT
+724 
-739 GGNPGGGT
+739 
-747 GTDNGTGGNPGG
+747 
-759 GTGTDNGTGGNPGG
+759 
-773 ETGTDNGKVIEST
+773 VIER
-786 TNQVVHQ
+786 TNNYIVHQ
-793 KTEVLTKNI
+793 KTEKLTNNT
-802 SNVLIKEAVD
+802 SNVLIKEAVE
-812 TVESY
+812 TVQSY
-817 QGLMSLYEMYY
+817 QGLMSLYQVYY
-828 GIDLRTKDVG
+828 GIDLRTNDVG
-838 PKLEEGSLDAIATE
+838 PKLEEGSLDAIATDH
-852 QSLYYVLNKQS
+852 SLYYMLNKQS
-863 LIDLISNLVSASIT
+863 VIDLISNLVSASIT

-937 ESSLKLAEEQQ
+937 ESSLKLVEEQQ

-1135 ISIGVIS
+1135 ISIGIIS

-1159 ITIIMMAFVLVSTY
+1159 ITIIMMAFVVVSTY

>member
-1 MKKFKWSILLFI
+1 MFI

-38 TTQKMTVALVNED
+38 TTPKMTVALVNED

-82 SRGVAESGLKNNN
+82 SRGVAENGLKNNN

-105 FSRKAVAIDSELP
+105 FSRKAVAIDSEIP

-142 ASAIL
+142 ASVIL

-152 QIIDVYFASVIGKLQ
+152 QIIDVYFASIIGKLQ

-174 KIIEKGT
+174 KIIEKG
-181 NQTTMYK
+181 NVQTTMYK
-188 KDVHSPLA
+188 KDIHSPLA

-207 YTGISVNSFKGFQ
+207 YTGVSVNSFKGFQ

-234 KSNNTYLEGFNN
+234 KSNSTYLDGFNN
-246 FQKIQTDNN
+246 FQKMQTDNN

-267 YMSDM
+267 YMNDM
-272 NSGDVLKQLSALE
+272 NTGDALKQLSALE
-285 SANKIIANQFTLSE
+285 SANKIISNQFTFSE
-299 KDPNILA
+299 KEPNILT
-306 DASTIQKY
+306 DAAAIQKY
-314 LTDVKKQVSEYDT
+314 LADVKKQVSEYDT

-360 TLMKQPDVR
+360 TLMKQPDAR

-395 DTTKLQL
+395 DATKLQL

-421 PVNKISLGSAIKEVK
+421 PVNKISLGNAIKEVK
-436 DKLYTEGI
+436 DRLYTEGI

-449 AKVIKMESSQTLK
+449 AKVIKMESPQILK
-462 INIPEEFKLDGS
+462 IKIPEEFKLDGS
-474 TEALHIDGVDRTSD
+474 TGFLHIDGEDRTSD

-503 EGDIKISLHVKLKD
+503 EGDIKIDLHVKLKD

-528 TWQWEL
+528 MWQWEL
-534 SGTHKKETSSEKEEP
+534 SGTHKKETSPEKEKP

-576 LVHSAKNPIIK
+576 LVHSAKTPIIK
-587 KMENTTGKD
+587 KMENTTG
-596 NGTGGSP
+596 NNGGSQEGGSGTGNGGNQEGGS
-603 GGGTGTDNGTGGNPG
+603 GTGNGGNQEGGTGTGNEGNQNQGDNST
-618 GGTGTDNGTGGN
+618 T
-630 PGGGTGTDNG
+630 
-640 TGGNPGGG
+640 
-648 TGTDNGTGG
+648 
-657 NPGGGTG
+657 
-664 TDNGTGGNP
+664 
-673 GGGTGTDNG
+673 
-682 TGGNPGGGTGTDN
+682 
-695 GTGGNP
+695 
-701 GGGTGTD
+701 
-708 NGTGGNPGG
+708 
-717 GTGTDNG
+717 
-724 TGGNPGGGTGTDNGT
+724 
-739 GGNPGGGT
+739 
-747 GTDNGTGGNPGG
+747 
-759 GTGTDNGTGGNPGG
+759 
-773 ETGTDNGKVIEST
+773 IEST

-793 KTEVLTKNI
+793 KAEVLTKNI
-802 SNVLIKEAVD
+802 SSVLIKEAVD

-838 PKLEEGSLDAIATE
+838 PKLEEGSLDAIATD

-863 LIDLISNLVSASIT
+863 LIDLISNLVSSSIT
-877 SEVKQDMTGL
+877 TEIKQDMSGL
-887 KQKID
+887 KQKIN
-892 SYQQLITS
+892 SYQQSITS

-911 LNETMQQATSMN
+911 LNGTTQQATSMN
-923 QNLGEY
+923 ENLGEY

-937 ESSLKLAEEQQ
+937 ENSLKLVEEQQ
-948 VLTTNNAGEQTAV
+948 VLTTNHAGEQTAI

-968 KSLTMQTQSLVE
+968 KSLMMQSQSLVE

-1015 KADSLLNDF
+1015 KADLLLNDF
-1024 TKKMEDDKAFSKN
+1024 TKKMEDDKSFSKN

-1055 YEFLSSP
+1055 YDFLASP

-1070 IVAGNAFTPY
+1070 IAAGNAFTPY

-1091 FTAYAIANQEKKRTQ
+1091 FTAYAIANQEKKRMQ
-1106 SDHFEERFS
+1106 SDHFEEKFS

-1135 ISIGVIS
+1135 ISIGIIS

-1159 ITIIMMAFVLVSTY
+1159 ITFIMMAFVLVSTY

-1210 GKLRQF
+1210 GKIRQF
-1216 SPLQYIEGFLN
+1216 SPLQYIESFLN
-1227 DFISGKDTG
+1227 NFISGKDTG
-1236 KVIFI
+1236 KVIFV

>member
-38 TTQKMTVALVNED
+38 TTPKMTVALVNED

-82 SRGVAESGLKNNN
+82 SRGVAENGLKNNN

-105 FSRKAVAIDSELP
+105 FSRKAVAIDSEIP

-142 ASAIL
+142 ASVIL

-152 QIIDVYFASVIGKLQ
+152 QIIDVYFASIIGKLQ

-174 KIIEKGT
+174 KIIEKG
-181 NQTTMYK
+181 NVQTTMYK
-188 KDVHSPLA
+188 KDIHSPLA

-207 YTGISVNSFKGFQ
+207 YTGVSVNSFKGFQ

-234 KSNNTYLEGFNN
+234 KSNSTYLDGFNN
-246 FQKIQTDNN
+246 FQKMQTDNN
-255 LLANNFTNQFNQ
+255 LLANNFINQFNQ
-267 YMSDM
+267 YMNDM
-272 NSGDVLKQLSALE
+272 NTGDALKQLSALE
-285 SANKIIANQFTLSE
+285 SANKIISNQFTFSE
-299 KDPNILA
+299 KEPNILT
-306 DASTIQKY
+306 DAAAIQKY
-314 LTDVKKQVSEYDT
+314 LADVKKQVSEYDT

-360 TLMKQPDVR
+360 TLMKQPDAR

-395 DTTKLQL
+395 DATKLQL

-421 PVNKISLGSAIKEVK
+421 PVNKISLGNAIKEVK
-436 DKLYTEGI
+436 DRLYTEGI

-449 AKVIKMESSQTLK
+449 AKVIKMESPQILK
-462 INIPEEFKLDGS
+462 IKIPEEFKLDGS
-474 TEALHIDGVDRTSD
+474 TEALYIDDVDRTSD

-503 EGDIKISLHVKLKD
+503 EGDIKIDLHVKLKD

-528 TWQWEL
+528 MWQWEL
-534 SGTHKKETSSEKEEP
+534 SGTHKKETSPEKEKP

-596 NGTGGSP
+596 NGTGG
-603 GGGTGTDNGTGGNPG
+603 NPG
-618 GGTGTDNGTGGN
+618 GGTGK
-630 PGGGTGTDNG
+630 
-640 TGGNPGGG
+640 
-648 TGTDNGTGG
+648 
-657 NPGGGTG
+657 
-664 TDNGTGGNP
+664 
-673 GGGTGTDNG
+673 
-682 TGGNPGGGTGTDN
+682 DN

-773 ETGTDNGKVIEST
+773 ETGTDNGKVTEST

-793 KTEVLTKNI
+793 KAEVLTKNI
-802 SNVLIKEAVD
+802 SSVLIKEAVD

-838 PKLEEGSLDAIATE
+838 PKLEEGSLDAIATD

-863 LIDLISNLVSASIT
+863 LIDLISNLVSSSIT
-877 SEVKQDMTGL
+877 TEIKQDMSGL
-887 KQKID
+887 KQKIN
-892 SYQQLITS
+892 SYQQSITS

-911 LNETMQQATSMN
+911 LNGTTQQATSMN
-923 QNLGEY
+923 ENLGEY
-929 VKGLAKWR
+929 LKGLAKWR
-937 ESSLKLAEEQQ
+937 ENSLKLVEEQQ
-948 VLTTNNAGEQTAV
+948 VLTTNHAGEQTAI

-968 KSLTMQTQSLVE
+968 KSLMMQSQSLVE

-1015 KADSLLNDF
+1015 KADLLLNDF
-1024 TKKMEDDKAFSKN
+1024 TKKMEDDKSFSKN

-1055 YEFLSSP
+1055 YDFLASP

-1070 IVAGNAFTPY
+1070 IAAGNAFTPY

-1091 FTAYAIANQEKKRTQ
+1091 FTAYAIANQEKKRMQ
-1106 SDHFEERFS
+1106 SDHFEEKFS

-1135 ISIGVIS
+1135 ISIGIIS

-1159 ITIIMMAFVLVSTY
+1159 ITFIMMAFVLVSTY

-1210 GKLRQF
+1210 GKIRQF
-1216 SPLQYIEGFLN
+1216 SPLQYIESFLN

-1236 KVIFI
+1236 KVIFV

>member
-38 TTQKMTVALVNED
+38 TTPKMTVALVNED

-82 SRGVAESGLKNNN
+82 SRGVAENGLKNNN

-105 FSRKAVAIDSELP
+105 FSRKAVAIDSEIP

-142 ASAIL
+142 ASVIL

-152 QIIDVYFASVIGKLQ
+152 QIIDVYFASIIGKLQ

-174 KIIEKGT
+174 KIIEKG
-181 NQTTMYK
+181 NVQTTMYK
-188 KDVHSPLA
+188 KDIHSPLA

-207 YTGISVNSFKGFQ
+207 YTGVSVNSFKGFQ

-234 KSNNTYLEGFNN
+234 KSNSTYLDGFNN
-246 FQKIQTDNN
+246 FQKMQTDNN

-267 YMSDM
+267 YMNDM
-272 NSGDVLKQLSALE
+272 NTGDALKQLSALE
-285 SANKIIANQFTLSE
+285 SANKIISNQFTFSE
-299 KDPNILA
+299 KEPNILT
-306 DASTIQKY
+306 DAAAIQKY
-314 LTDVKKQVSEYDT
+314 LADVKKQVSEYDT

-360 TLMKQPDVR
+360 TLMKQPDAR

-421 PVNKISLGSAIKEVK
+421 PVNKISLGNAIKEVK
-436 DKLYTEGI
+436 DRLYTEGI

-449 AKVIKMESSQTLK
+449 AKVIKMESAQTLK
-462 INIPEEFKLDGS
+462 ISIPEEFKLDGS
-474 TEALHIDGVDRTSD
+474 TGFLHIDGEDRTSD

-503 EGDIKISLHVKLKD
+503 EGDIKIDLHVKLKD

-528 TWQWEL
+528 MWQWEL
-534 SGTHKKETSSEKEEP
+534 SGTHKKETSPEKEKP

-576 LVHSAKNPIIK
+576 LVHNAKKPIIK
-587 KMENTTGKD
+587 KMENTTG
-596 NGTGGSP
+596 NNEGSQ
-603 GGGTGTDNGTGGNPG
+603 GGGTGKDNGTGGNPG

-648 TGTDNGTGG
+648 TGK
-657 NPGGGTG
+657 
-664 TDNGTGGNP
+664 
-673 GGGTGTDNG
+673 
-682 TGGNPGGGTGTDN
+682 
-695 GTGGNP
+695 
-701 GGGTGTD
+701 
-708 NGTGGNPGG
+708 
-717 GTGTDNG
+717 
-724 TGGNPGGGTGTDNGT
+724 
-739 GGNPGGGT
+739 
-747 GTDNGTGGNPGG
+747 
-759 GTGTDNGTGGNPGG
+759 DNGTGGNPGG
-773 ETGTDNGKVIEST
+773 ETGTDNGKVTEST

-793 KTEVLTKNI
+793 KAEVLTKNI
-802 SNVLIKEAVD
+802 SSVLIKEAVD
-812 TVESY
+812 TVETY

-838 PKLEEGSLDAIATE
+838 PKLEEGSLDAIATD

-863 LIDLISNLVSASIT
+863 LIDLISNLVSSSIT
-877 SEVKQDMTGL
+877 TEIKQDMSGL
-887 KQKID
+887 KQKIN
-892 SYQQLITS
+892 SYQQSITS

-911 LNETMQQATSMN
+911 LNGTTQQATSMN
-923 QNLGEY
+923 ENLGEY
-929 VKGLAKWR
+929 LKGLAKWR
-937 ESSLKLAEEQQ
+937 ENSLKLVEEQQ
-948 VLTTNNAGEQTAV
+948 VLTTNHAGEQTAI

-968 KSLTMQTQSLVE
+968 KSLMMQSQSLVE

-1015 KADSLLNDF
+1015 KADLLLNDF
-1024 TKKMEDDKAFSKN
+1024 TKKIEDDKSFSKN

-1055 YEFLSSP
+1055 YDFLASP

-1070 IVAGNAFTPY
+1070 IAAGNAFTPY

-1091 FTAYAIANQEKKRTQ
+1091 FTAYAIANQEKKRMQ
-1106 SDHFEERFS
+1106 SDHFEEKFS

-1135 ISIGVIS
+1135 ISIGIIS

-1159 ITIIMMAFVLVSTY
+1159 ITFIMMAFVLVSTY

-1210 GKLRQF
+1210 GKIRQF
-1216 SPLQYIEGFLN
+1216 SPLQYIESFLN

-1236 KVIFI
+1236 KVIFV

>member
-38 TTQKMTVALVNED
+38 TTPKMTVALVNED

-82 SRGVAESGLKNNN
+82 SRGVAENGLKNNN

-105 FSRKAVAIDSELP
+105 FSRKAVAIDSEIP

-142 ASAIL
+142 ASVIL

-152 QIIDVYFASVIGKLQ
+152 QIIDVYFASIIGKLQ

-174 KIIEKGT
+174 KIIEKG
-181 NQTTMYK
+181 NVQTTMYK
-188 KDVHSPLA
+188 KDIHSPLA

-207 YTGISVNSFKGFQ
+207 YTGVSVNSFKGFQ

-234 KSNNTYLEGFNN
+234 KSNSTYLDGFNN
-246 FQKIQTDNN
+246 FQKMQTDNN

-267 YMSDM
+267 YMNDM
-272 NSGDVLKQLSALE
+272 NTGDALKQLSALE
-285 SANKIIANQFTLSE
+285 SANKSISNQFTFSE
-299 KDPNILA
+299 KEPNVLT
-306 DASTIQKY
+306 DASAVQKY
-314 LTDVKKQVSEYDT
+314 LADVKKQVSEYDT
-327 ELAGKLES
+327 ELAGKLEG

-360 TLMKQPDVR
+360 TLMKQPDAR

-395 DTTKLQL
+395 DATKLQL

-421 PVNKISLGSAIKEVK
+421 PVNKISLGNAIKEVK
-436 DKLYTEGI
+436 DRLYTERI

-449 AKVIKMESSQTLK
+449 AKVIKMESPQILK
-462 INIPEEFKLDGS
+462 IKIPEEFKLDGS
-474 TEALHIDGVDRTSD
+474 TEALYIDDVDRTSD

-503 EGDIKISLHVKLKD
+503 EGDIKIDLHVKLKD

-528 TWQWEL
+528 MWQWEL
-534 SGTHKKETSSEKEEP
+534 SGTHTKETSPEKEEPNKEEP

-576 LVHSAKNPIIK
+576 LVHNAKKPIIK
-587 KMENTTGKD
+587 KMENTTG
-596 NGTGGSP
+596 NNEGNQ
-603 GGGTGTDNGTGGNPG
+603 GGGTGKDNGTGGNPG
-618 GGTGTDNGTGGN
+618 GGTGTGNGTGGN
-630 PGGGTGTDNG
+630 Q
-640 TGGNPGGG
+640 
-648 TGTDNGTGG
+648 
-657 NPGGGTG
+657 
-664 TDNGTGGNP
+664 
-673 GGGTGTDNG
+673 
-682 TGGNPGGGTGTDN
+682 
-695 GTGGNP
+695 

-786 TNQVVHQ
+786 TNQVIHQ
-793 KTEVLTKNI
+793 KTEKITDI
-802 SNVLIKEAVD
+802 TSSVLIKEAVD

-838 PKLEEGSLDAIATE
+838 PKLEEGSLDAIATD

-863 LIDLISNLVSASIT
+863 LIDLISNLVSSSIT
-877 SEVKQDMTGL
+877 TEIKQDMSGL
-887 KQKID
+887 KQKIN
-892 SYQQLITS
+892 SYQQSITS

-911 LNETMQQATSMN
+911 LNGTTQQATSMN
-923 QNLGEY
+923 ENLGEY

-937 ESSLKLAEEQQ
+937 ENSLKLVEEQQ
-948 VLTTNNAGEQTAV
+948 VVTTNHAGEQTAV

-968 KSLTMQTQSLVE
+968 KSLMMQSQSLVE

-1015 KADSLLNDF
+1015 KADLLLNDF
-1024 TKKMEDDKAFSKN
+1024 TKKMEDDKSFSKN

-1055 YEFLSSP
+1055 YDFLASP

-1091 FTAYAIANQEKKRTQ
+1091 FTAYAIANQEKKRMQ
-1106 SDHFEERFS
+1106 SDHFEEKFS

-1135 ISIGVIS
+1135 ISIGIIS

-1159 ITIIMMAFVLVSTY
+1159 ITFIMMAFVLVSTY

-1210 GKLRQF
+1210 GKIRQF
-1216 SPLQYIEGFLN
+1216 SPLQYIESFLN

-1236 KVIFI
+1236 KVIFV